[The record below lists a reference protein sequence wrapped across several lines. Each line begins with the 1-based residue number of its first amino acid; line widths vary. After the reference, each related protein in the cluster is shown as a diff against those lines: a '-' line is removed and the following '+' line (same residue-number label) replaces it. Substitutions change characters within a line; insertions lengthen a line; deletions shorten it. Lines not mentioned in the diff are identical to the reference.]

1 MTHFSKLSPC
11 LSFLQGLRLH
21 FTAMLVS
28 LGLFPSFRR
37 TLSSPS
43 VLPSPSRLSLL
54 LFVLLLLLLLF
65 PACESRRGGGGMAGG
80 VATGNIIGP
89 PHYSPPNPVASVP
102 KLAQGLSIAV
112 VLVGNSSEVALAEG
126 LEKEDFLHVPL
137 APKLDL
143 VTMNETDPKSI
154 ITRICALMSRHW
166 LQGVVFGDDTDHEA
180 IAQILDFISA
190 QTHIPI
196 LGIRGGSSMIMA
208 AKSNFQGDCTIAPVV
223 CDIGS
228 NTLYFTLYRH
238 VLSDT
243 LRSGQIRCILHAIF
257 HLYNFLHCVYYVQQV
272 LAELL
277 PLVGC
282 FVLYGLFSA
291 RQDDN
296 SMFFQFG
303 PSIEQQASVMLNIME
318 EYDWY
323 IFSIVTTYYPG
334 YQDFVNRI
342 RSTIENS
349 FVGWELEE
357 VLLLD
362 MSVDDGD
369 SKIQNQLKKLQSP
382 VILLYCTK
390 EEATTIFEVAHSV
403 GLTGYG
409 YTWIVPALVAGDA
422 DNVPNVFPTGL
433 ISVSY
438 DEWDYG
444 LEARVRDAVAIIAM
458 ATSTM
463 MLDRG
468 AHTLLKSGCHGAP
481 EKKGP
486 KGGNPNEV
494 LRYLMNVTFEG
505 RNLSFSEDG
514 YQMHPKLVIILL
526 DKQRQWDR
534 VGKWENGSLTMKYHV
549 WPRFEL
555 YSEERDDDHL
565 SIVTLEE
572 APFVIVEDVDPL
584 SGTCMRNTVP
594 CRKQLKSQNLTGD
607 SGIYI
612 KRCCKG
618 FCIDILKKIAKSV
631 KFTYDLYL
639 VTNGKHGKKINGTWN
654 GMVGEV
660 VLKNAHMAV
669 GSLTINEERSE
680 VIDFSVP
687 FIETGISVMVSRS
700 NGTVSPSAFLEPFS
714 ADVWVMMF
722 VMLLIVSAVAVFV
735 FEYFSPVGYNRCLA
749 DGREP
754 GGPSF
759 TIGKAIWLLWG
770 LVFNNSVPV
779 QNPKGTTSKIMV
791 SVWAFF
797 AVIFLASYTANL
809 AAFMIQEEYVDQV
822 SGLSDKKFQRPNDF
836 SPPFRFGTVPNGST
850 ERNIRNNYKEMHSY
864 MTSFH
869 QKNVDEALHSLK
881 TGKLDAFIY
890 DAAVLNYMAGRDE
903 GCKLVTIGSGYIF
916 ATTGYGI
923 AIQKDAG
930 WKRPV
935 DLAILQLFGDGEMEE
950 LEALWLTG
958 ICHNEKNEVMS
969 SQLDVDNMAGVF
981 YMLGAAMA
989 LSLITFIAE
998 HLFYWQLRFCFMGVC
1013 SGKPGMTFSISRGIY
1028 SCIHGVQIE
1037 ENKSGLNSPSA
1048 TMNMNM
1054 NNTHSNILRLL
1065 RTAKNMTSVPGVNGS
1080 PHSALDFGHRESTVY
1095 DISEHRRSLAG
1106 HSDCKPPPPYLP
1118 EDNMFSDY
1126 VSDVERTFG
1135 NMHLKDSNLYQDH
1148 YLHHHGGTGSGL
1160 ALGMSGPLPNRPR
1173 SLGSASSLEGGM
1185 YDCDSLGGGVAP
1197 IFTTQPRQSLTHRNR
1212 EKFDLIAGHPTQSS
1226 FKSGLPDLYGKFSFK
1241 GGASSS
1247 GFIAGHDRY
1256 CGGGGAGSG
1265 GDDGNIRS
1273 DVSDISTHTVTYGN
1287 LEGNAKRRKQYRDSL
1302 KKRPASAKSRRE
1314 QDEIELGFRRRTHHT
1329 IHHHHH
1335 HHPVTQGHRSA
1346 TPPVE
1351 RKSLRGGNTSYMFRD
1366 KDNLRDFYIDQF
1378 RSKEGASQ
1386 WEHLDLSDTP
1396 GMGGGGGLG
1405 GGGCGGIVSAGGG
1418 GGACTSL
1425 VPVDDFLKG
1434 KSKKTECK
1442 GGVGG
1447 SPGQQG
1453 HACWEKNIGGVGG
1466 LAGGDWECR
1475 NCHSG
1480 GNKPVCMHGG
1490 GGGVG
1495 GSSGGGG
1502 SSGQASSRP
1511 SSATCKRCDSCKK
1524 PGNLYDISED
1534 NHLLLDQIGAKFPLE
1549 GGNGGG
1555 GGGGA
1560 QTQVQRRKFGP
1571 GGRVLR
1577 RQHSYDTFV
1586 DLQKEGAGRMGGSG
1600 GFGGASMLPQPR
1612 SVSLKDKDRYME
1624 GASPYAQ
1631 MFEQYMGGER
1641 ETTFI
1646 SGGDRG
1652 KGGGSSFNLFRGGEG
1667 GLHRRSVGE
1676 RDMRDRDRGMMGG
1689 GMGGT
1694 RGVGTYSLSKSLYP
1708 DKVNQNPFIPT
1719 FGDDQCLLHG
1729 AKSYYIKKQ
1738 QAQPQQQQTQQQQQL
1753 LNNNNRA
1760 DFRGSMGVTSYLPA
1774 SASAG
1779 VLSNVGPRFPKE
1791 LCLGGPLSNHHG
1803 GAAGNNKLLSARDGL
1818 GMGQG
1823 QRPFNGSSNGHV
1835 YEKLSSIESDV

>member
-1 MTHFSKLSPC
+1 MGV
-11 LSFLQGLRLH
+11 GLAMFKGLYLH
-21 FTAMLVS
+21 SSAMLVS
-28 LGLFPSFRR
+28 LY
-37 TLSSPS
+37 LSSSPFS
-43 VLPSPSRLSLL
+43 DRRVLSFVSLASSSKPPLSL
-54 LFVLLLLLLLF
+54 VLLLLALLF
-65 PACESRRGGGGMAGG
+65 LPTCESRRGGGVGTPVGGMSGG
-80 VATGNIIGP
+80 DRSQSIISP
-89 PHYSPPNPVASVP
+89 PHYPPPGANPVAPPLPP
-102 KLAQGLSIAV
+102 KFAQGLSIAV
-112 VLVGNSSEVALAEG
+112 ILVGNSSEVSLSEG

-137 APKLDL
+137 PPKVEL

-154 ITRICALMSRHW
+154 ITRICALMLRNW
-166 LQGVVFGDDTDHEA
+166 LQGVVFGDDTDQEA

-208 AKSNFQGDCTIAPVV
+208 AK
-223 CDIGS
+223 
-228 NTLYFTLYRH
+228 
-238 VLSDT
+238 
-243 LRSGQIRCILHAIF
+243 
-257 HLYNFLHCVYYVQQV
+257 
-272 LAELL
+272 
-277 PLVGC
+277 
-282 FVLYGLFSA
+282 
-291 RQDDN
+291 DDH

-303 PSIEQQASVMLNIME
+303 PSIEQQASVILNIME

-369 SKIQNQLKKLQSP
+369 SKIQNQMKKLQSP

-403 GLTGYG
+403 GLSGYG
-409 YTWIVPALVAGDA
+409 YTWIVPSLVTGDA
-422 DNVPNVFPTGL
+422 DNIPSVFPTGL

-468 AHTLLKSGCHGAP
+468 PHTLLKSGCHGTP
-481 EKKGP
+481 DKKGS
-486 KGGNPNEV
+486 KSGNPNEV

-514 YQMHPKLVIILL
+514 FQMHPKLVIILL
-526 DKQRQWDR
+526 NKERQYDR
-534 VGKWENGSLTMKYHV
+534 VGKWENGSLSMKYHV
-549 WPRFEL
+549 WPRNA
-555 YSEERDDDHL
+555 EEREDDHL

-594 CRKQLKSQNLTGD
+594 CRKQLKIINQTVD

-722 VMLLIVSAVAVFV
+722 VMLLIVSAVAVFI

-759 TIGKAIWLLWG
+759 TIGKAVWLLWG

-822 SGLSDKKFQRPNDF
+822 TGLSDKKFQHPNDF

-869 QKNVDEALHSLK
+869 QKNVNEALHSLK
-881 TGKLDAFIY
+881 NGKLDAFIY

-923 AIQKDAG
+923 AIQKDSG
-930 WKRPV
+930 WKRAV

-950 LEALWLTG
+950 FEALWLTG

-1013 SGKPGMTFSISRGIY
+1013 TGKPGITFSISRGIY

-1037 ENKSGLNSPSA
+1037 ENKSALNSPSA

-1080 PHSALDFGHRESTVY
+1080 PLSALDYSHRESAVY

-1106 HSDCKPPPPYLP
+1106 HSDCKPPPYLP

-1126 VSDVERTFG
+1126 VSEVERTFG
-1135 NMHLKDSNLYQDH
+1135 NLHLKDNNLYQDH
-1148 YLHHHGGTGSGL
+1148 YLHHHGGTGSEL

-1173 SLGSASSLEGGM
+1173 SLGSASSLEGG

-1247 GFIAGHDRY
+1247 GFIPGHDRY
-1256 CGGGGAGSG
+1256 CGGGGVGSG

-1287 LEGNAKRRKQYRDSL
+1287 LEGHGKRRKQYRDSL

-1314 QDEIELGFRRRTHHT
+1314 QDEIELGFRRRPHHT

-1335 HHPVTQGHRSA
+1335 HHPATQAHRSA

-1351 RKSLRGGNTSYMFRD
+1351 RKS
-1366 KDNLRDFYIDQF
+1366 Q
-1378 RSKEGASQ
+1378 RS
-1386 WEHLDLSDTP
+1386 
-1396 GMGGGGGLG
+1396 
-1405 GGGCGGIVSAGGG
+1405 
-1418 GGACTSL
+1418 
-1425 VPVDDFLKG
+1425 
-1434 KSKKTECK
+1434 
-1442 GGVGG
+1442 
-1447 SPGQQG
+1447 
-1453 HACWEKNIGGVGG
+1453 
-1466 LAGGDWECR
+1466 
-1475 NCHSG
+1475 
-1480 GNKPVCMHGG
+1480 
-1490 GGGVG
+1490 
-1495 GSSGGGG
+1495 
-1502 SSGQASSRP
+1502 
-1511 SSATCKRCDSCKK
+1511 
-1524 PGNLYDISED
+1524 
-1534 NHLLLDQIGAKFPLE
+1534 
-1549 GGNGGG
+1549 
-1555 GGGGA
+1555 
-1560 QTQVQRRKFGP
+1560 
-1571 GGRVLR
+1571 
-1577 RQHSYDTFV
+1577 
-1586 DLQKEGAGRMGGSG
+1586 
-1600 GFGGASMLPQPR
+1600 
-1612 SVSLKDKDRYME
+1612 
-1624 GASPYAQ
+1624 
-1631 MFEQYMGGER
+1631 
-1641 ETTFI
+1641 
-1646 SGGDRG
+1646 
-1652 KGGGSSFNLFRGGEG
+1652 
-1667 GLHRRSVGE
+1667 
-1676 RDMRDRDRGMMGG
+1676 
-1689 GMGGT
+1689 
-1694 RGVGTYSLSKSLYP
+1694 

-1729 AKSYYIKKQ
+1729 AKSYYVKKQ
-1738 QAQPQQQQTQQQQQL
+1738 QAQPQQQQQPTPQQQQL
-1753 LNNNNRA
+1753 LNNSRA
-1760 DFRGSMGVTSYLPA
+1760 DFRGSMGVTSYLPV
-1774 SASAG
+1774 SATSG
-1779 VLSNVGPRFPKE
+1779 VLSNVAPRFPKE
-1791 LCLGGPLSNHHG
+1791 LCLGGPLGNHHIG
-1803 GAAGNNKLLSARDGL
+1803 GPSNNKLLSARDGL

>member
-1 MTHFSKLSPC
+1 MPVCGCRSPSPPAGASSIPSAPQEKEKPTSQPRHPPPPVSLHRPTSASLC
-11 LSFLQGLRLH
+11 LS
-21 FTAMLVS
+21 
-28 LGLFPSFRR
+28 
-37 TLSSPS
+37 
-43 VLPSPSRLSLL
+43 
-54 LFVLLLLLLLF
+54 LLLLLLCLLHLP
-65 PACESRRGGGGMAGG
+65 PACHSRRDKGGGGGG
-80 VATGNIIGP
+80 HYIPIPQPP
-89 PHYSPPNPVASVP
+89 PHHLALPNM
-102 KLAQGLSIAV
+102 LRGLSIAV
-112 VLVGNSSEVALAEG
+112 VLVGNSSEVALAG
-126 LEKEDFLHVPL
+126 AREKDDFLHM
-137 APKLDL
+137 APNVEVL
-143 VTMNETDPKSI
+143 TMNETDPKSI
-154 ITRICALMSRHW
+154 IKSICDLMTEHW
-166 LQGVVFGDDTDHEA
+166 LQGVVFGDDTDQEA

-196 LGIRGGSSMIMA
+196 LGVRGGSSMIMA
-208 AKSNFQGDCTIAPVV
+208 AK
-223 CDIGS
+223 
-228 NTLYFTLYRH
+228 
-238 VLSDT
+238 
-243 LRSGQIRCILHAIF
+243 
-257 HLYNFLHCVYYVQQV
+257 
-272 LAELL
+272 
-277 PLVGC
+277 
-282 FVLYGLFSA
+282 
-291 RQDDN
+291 DDN

-334 YQDFVNRI
+334 YQDFVTKI

-382 VILLYCTK
+382 VILLYSTK
-390 EEATTIFEVAHSV
+390 EEANLIFEVAHSV
-403 GLTGYG
+403 GITGYG
-409 YTWIVPALVAGDA
+409 YTWIVPSLVAGDA
-422 DNVPNVFPTGL
+422 DVVPAEFPTGL

-444 LEARVRDAVAIIAM
+444 LEARVRDGVAVIAM

-463 MLDRG
+463 MMDRG
-468 AHTLLKSGCHGAP
+468 PHTLLKSECHGAP
-481 EKKGP
+481 DKKTP
-486 KGGNPNEV
+486 ISGNPNEV

-526 DKQRQWDR
+526 NKERQWDR
-534 VGKWENGSLTMKYHV
+534 VGKWENGSLSMKYHV
-549 WPRFEL
+549 WPRYEL
-555 YSEERDDDHL
+555 YGGAATREDDHL

-594 CRKQLKSQNLTGD
+594 CRKQLKTVNQTKD

-722 VMLLIVSAVAVFV
+722 VMLLLVSAVAVFI

-754 GGPSF
+754 HGPSF

-850 ERNIRNNYKEMHSY
+850 ERNIRNNYPEMHSY
-864 MTSFH
+864 MVKFH
-869 QKNVDEALHSLK
+869 QRNVNEALQSLK

-923 AIQKDAG
+923 AIQKESL
-930 WKRPV
+930 WKRHV

-958 ICHNEKNEVMS
+958 ICHHEKNEVMS

-989 LSLITFIAE
+989 LSLITFICE
-998 HLFYWQLRFCFMGVC
+998 HWFYWQLRFCFMGVC
-1013 SGKPGMTFSISRGIY
+1013 SGQPGFVFSISRGIY

-1037 ENKSGLNSPSA
+1037 EKSSSALNSPSA
-1048 TMNMNM
+1048 TM

-1065 RTAKNMTSVPGVNGS
+1065 RTAKNMASLSGVNGS
-1080 PHSALDFGHRESTVY
+1080 PHSALDFIRRESSVY

-1106 HSDCKPPPPYLP
+1106 HSDCKAPYMP

-1126 VSDVERTFG
+1126 ISEVERTFG
-1135 NMHLKDSNLYQDH
+1135 NLHLKDSNLYQDH
-1148 YLHHHGGTGSGL
+1148 YLHHHTGS
-1160 ALGMSGPLPNRPR
+1160 ALGLSGPPPNRPH

-1185 YDCDSLGGGVAP
+1185 FDCDSLGGGVAP
-1197 IFTTQPRQSLTHRNR
+1197 IFTTQPRSALTHRNMS
-1212 EKFDLIAGHPTQSS
+1212 KFDLLSGQTPPPSQG
-1226 FKSGLPDLYGKFSFK
+1226 FKGGLPDLYGKFSFK

-1247 GFIAGHDRY
+1247 SYIPGHSY
-1256 CGGGGAGSG
+1256 CGGR
-1265 GDDGNIRS
+1265 GDDEGNIRS

-1287 LEGNAKRRKQYRDSL
+1287 LEGNAKKRKQYRDSL

-1314 QDEIELGFRRRTHHT
+1314 LDEIELGYRRKPYH
-1329 IHHHHH
+1329 ISHHHYH
-1335 HHPVTQGHRSA
+1335 GHRSA
-1346 TPPVE
+1346 SPPLLPTE
-1351 RKSLRGGNTSYMFRD
+1351 RGNNGGNSYLFRD
-1366 KDNLRDFYIDQF
+1366 KESVRDFYLDQF
-1378 RSKEGASQ
+1378 RPKEGVPQ
-1386 WEHLDLSDTP
+1386 WEHVDLTDGP
-1396 GMGGGGGLG
+1396 GGRDGGVGGGT
-1405 GGGCGGIVSAGGG
+1405 
-1418 GGACTSL
+1418 CTSL
-1425 VPVDDFLKG
+1425 VPVDDFLKSKPKKQDS
-1434 KSKKTECK
+1434 KS
-1442 GGVGG
+1442 GGGT
-1447 SPGQQG
+1447 
-1453 HACWEKNIGGVGG
+1453 G

-1475 NCHSG
+1475 NCRS
-1480 GNKPVCMHGG
+1480 GG
-1490 GGGVG
+1490 GGGG
-1495 GSSGGGG
+1495 NICGSSGGGN
-1502 SSGQASSRP
+1502 SRP
-1511 SSATCKRCDSCKK
+1511 SSATCMRCEGCKK
-1524 PGNLYDISED
+1524 TGNLYDISED
-1534 NHLLLDQIGAKFPLE
+1534 NNHLLEQM
-1549 GGNGGG
+1549 GGGQGGG
-1555 GGGGA
+1555 GGGMGA
-1560 QTQVQRRKFGP
+1560 GPQSQSQAQQRRKAAGFGKP
-1571 GGRVLR
+1571 LR
-1577 RQHSYDTFV
+1577 RQHSYDAFV
-1586 DLQKEGAGRMGGSG
+1586 DLQKEESGGMGSLMGGIGGGGGMGGAGMGG
-1600 GFGGASMLPQPR
+1600 MLPPPR
-1612 SVSLKDKDRYME
+1612 SVSLKEKERYME
-1624 GASPYAQ
+1624 GASPFAHI
-1631 MFEQYMGGER
+1631 FERHGGSER
-1641 ETTFI
+1641 ERERDRDPLFY
-1646 SGGDRG
+1646 GGDSQ
-1652 KGGGSSFNLFRGGEG
+1652 KGAGSPFSLFRGGEG
-1667 GLHRRSVGE
+1667 LHRRSIGE
-1676 RDMRDRDRGMMGG
+1676 RDMRDRDRSLMEGG
-1689 GMGGT
+1689 GGAGF
-1694 RGVGTYSLSKSLYP
+1694 SLSKSLYP
-1708 DKVNQNPFIPT
+1708 DRVNQNPFIPT
-1719 FGDDQCLLHG
+1719 FGDDQCLMHG
-1729 AKSYYIKKQ
+1729 AKQYYMKK
-1738 QAQPQQQQTQQQQQL
+1738 QQQQQQ
-1753 LNNNNRA
+1753 
-1760 DFRGSMGVTSYLPA
+1760 VE
-1774 SASAG
+1774 
-1779 VLSNVGPRFPKE
+1779 LS
-1791 LCLGGPLSNHHG
+1791 LGGMNHHG
-1803 GAAGNNKLLSARDGL
+1803 SML
-1818 GMGQG
+1818 GVGPP
-1823 QRPFNGSSNGHV
+1823 RPFNGSNGHV

>member
-1 MTHFSKLSPC
+1 MFK
-11 LSFLQGLRLH
+11 GRNLH
-21 FTAMLVS
+21 YSAMLVS
-28 LGLFPSFRR
+28 L
-37 TLSSPS
+37 
-43 VLPSPSRLSLL
+43 LPSPSCLQDKCLLSSSCPHHSSVRPRKQSTHHPNPWPRLLLPFLVISLL
-54 LFVLLLLLLLF
+54 LQPVCGARRAGG
-65 PACESRRGGGGMAGG
+65 PGTGSGSSPGGQGGPRGGNTQRG
-80 VATGNIIGP
+80 VVIP
-89 PHYSPPNPVASVP
+89 PQYSPGPQVLPPINP
-102 KLAQGLSIAV
+102 KLISSLSIAV
-112 VLVGNSSEVALAEG
+112 ILVGNSSELALGAG
-126 LEKEDFLHVPL
+126 LEKEDFLHIPYP
-137 APKLDL
+137 PKVEV

-154 ITRICALMSRHW
+154 IRQICAQMTRNS
-166 LQGVVFGDDTDHEA
+166 LQGVVFGDDTDQEA

-196 LGIRGGSSMIMA
+196 LGIRGGSSMVMA
-208 AKSNFQGDCTIAPVV
+208 AK
-223 CDIGS
+223 
-228 NTLYFTLYRH
+228 
-238 VLSDT
+238 
-243 LRSGQIRCILHAIF
+243 
-257 HLYNFLHCVYYVQQV
+257 
-272 LAELL
+272 
-277 PLVGC
+277 
-282 FVLYGLFSA
+282 
-291 RQDDN
+291 DDN

-334 YQDFVNRI
+334 YQDFVNKV

-409 YTWIVPALVAGDA
+409 FTWIIPSLVAGDA
-422 DNVPNVFPTGL
+422 DHVPAVFPTGL

-438 DEWDYG
+438 DEWDYNI
-444 LEARVRDAVAIIAM
+444 EARVRDAVAVIAT

-463 MLDRG
+463 ILDRG
-468 AHTLLKSGCHGAP
+468 PHTLLKSSCLGTLD
-481 EKKGP
+481 KKSTSTGHS
-486 KGGNPNEV
+486 KEI
-494 LRYLMNVTFEG
+494 LRYIMNVTFEG
-505 RNLSFSEDG
+505 RNLSFSDEG
-514 YQMHPKLVIILL
+514 HQIFPKLVIILL
-526 DKQRQWDR
+526 DKDRQWDR
-534 VGKWENGSLTMKYHV
+534 VGKWEKGSLAMKYHV

-555 YSEERDDDHL
+555 FTTAEDHEDHL

-594 CRKQLKSQNLTGD
+594 CRKQLKLINQTGN

-618 FCIDILKKIAKSV
+618 FCIDILKKIAKTV

-639 VTNGKHGKKINGTWN
+639 VTNGKHGKKVNGTWN

-822 SGLSDKKFQRPNDF
+822 SGLSDKKFQKPNEF

-850 ERNIRNNYKEMHSY
+850 ERNIRNNYRDMHAY

-869 QKNVDEALHSLK
+869 QKNVDEALYSLK

-903 GCKLVTIGSGYIF
+903 GCKLVTIGSGKVF
-916 ATTGYGI
+916 ASTGYGI
-923 AIQKDAG
+923 AIQKDSG
-930 WKRPV
+930 WKRAV
-935 DLAILQLFGDGEMEE
+935 DLAILMLFGDGEMEE

-981 YMLGAAMA
+981 YMLGAAMV
-989 LSLITFIAE
+989 LSFITFICE

-1013 SGKPGMTFSISRGIY
+1013 SGKPGVTFSISRGIY

-1037 ENKSGLNSPSA
+1037 ENKSTIDSPSSSIKK
-1048 TMNMNM
+1048 NM

-1065 RTAKNMTSVPGVNGS
+1065 RTAKDMTAVPGINGS
-1080 PHSALDFGHRESTVY
+1080 PHAALEYNHGGRESAIY
-1095 DISEHRRSLAG
+1095 DIQEHRRSLVG
-1106 HSDCKPPPPYLP
+1106 HPADCKSAPPYLQ
-1118 EDNMFSDY
+1118 EDNMFTDY
-1126 VSDVERTFG
+1126 ISEVERTFG
-1135 NMHLKDSNLYQDH
+1135 NLPLKDNNLYQDP
-1148 YLHHHGGTGSGL
+1148 YRHHHPVS
-1160 ALGMSGPLPNRPR
+1160 ALGMSGPPPNRPR

-1185 YDCDSLGGGVAP
+1185 FDCESLGGGVAP
-1197 IFTTQPRQSLTHRNR
+1197 IFTTQPRPSMTHRNTN
-1212 EKFDLIAGHPTQSS
+1212 KFDLIAGHPPADSNQVG
-1226 FKSGLPDLYGKFSFK
+1226 FKGSNVYGRFSFK
-1241 GGASSS
+1241 GGASST
-1247 GFIAGHDRY
+1247 GLIGGHERY
-1256 CGGGGAGSG
+1256 CGGGGGGGGSG

-1287 LEGNAKRRKQYRDSL
+1287 LEGNAKRHKQYRDSL
-1302 KKRPASAKSRRE
+1302 KKRPASAKCRRE
-1314 QDEIELGFRRRTHHT
+1314 QDEIELSGFRRRPHHHT
-1329 IHHHHH
+1329 VHHHFPHG
-1335 HHPVTQGHRSA
+1335 PLAHRTIS
-1346 TPPVE
+1346 PPLE
-1351 RKSLRGGNTSYMFRD
+1351 RKRGGGNSSPYLFRKD
-1366 KDNLRDFYIDQF
+1366 KENLREFYADQF
-1378 RSKEGASQ
+1378 RSQEGK
-1386 WEHLDLSDTP
+1386 WEQEGGS
-1396 GMGGGGGLG
+1396 GGSGVGVGSGGGICRSLVPVEDFLKGKVKKQESKGGLGSVSAGQQAHTCWEKAVSGLG
-1405 GGGCGGIVSAGGG
+1405 GGGI
-1418 GGACTSL
+1418 
-1425 VPVDDFLKG
+1425 
-1434 KSKKTECK
+1434 
-1442 GGVGG
+1442 
-1447 SPGQQG
+1447 
-1453 HACWEKNIGGVGG
+1453 
-1466 LAGGDWECR
+1466 AGGDWECR
-1475 NCHSG
+1475 NCHS
-1480 GNKPVCMHGG
+1480 VCHHGG
-1490 GGGVG
+1490 GLGGSCPASGVG
-1495 GSSGGGG
+1495 GTG
-1502 SSGQASSRP
+1502 SRP
-1511 SSATCKRCDSCKK
+1511 SSASCKRCDSCKIQ
-1524 PGNLYDISED
+1524 PSNLYNISED
-1534 NHLLLDQIGAKFPLE
+1534 NNMVFS
-1549 GGNGGG
+1549 GGKNNLGGG
-1555 GGGGA
+1555 QP
-1560 QTQVQRRKFGP
+1560 QTQAQRRKLGP

-1586 DLQKEGAGRMGGSG
+1586 DLQREGSGRMGGVGGGSG
-1600 GFGGASMLPQPR
+1600 GQFGQPR

-1624 GASPYAQ
+1624 GPSPYAH
-1631 MFEQYMGGER
+1631 MFERYSGER
-1641 ETTFI
+1641 ESPVFGGI
-1646 SGGDRG
+1646 GGDRA
-1652 KGGGSSFNLFRGGEG
+1652 KGGSSFSLFRGGEG

-1676 RDMRDRDRGMMGG
+1676 RDLRDRDRAMMGG
-1689 GMGGT
+1689 SGGGDS
-1694 RGVGTYSLSKSLYP
+1694 RGTGTYSLSKSLYP

-1729 AKSYYIKKQ
+1729 AKPYYIKKPQ
-1738 QAQPQQQQTQQQQQL
+1738 TPQQQQQQQL
-1753 LNNNNRA
+1753 LNNNRGGG
-1760 DFRGSMGVTSYLPA
+1760 DFRGSMGAASYLPA
-1774 SASAG
+1774 SATAG
-1779 VLSNVGPRFPKE
+1779 VMSNVAPRFPKD
-1791 LCLGGPLSNHHG
+1791 LCLSGMGNHL
-1803 GAAGNNKLLSARDGL
+1803 GANKLMPGGRDTLGL
-1818 GMGQG
+1818 G
-1823 QRPFNGSSNGHV
+1823 QRPFNGASNGHV

>member
-1 MTHFSKLSPC
+1 MPVLRSRDEIWAGNV
-11 LSFLQGLRLH
+11 QGIAFTLLH
-21 FTAMLVS
+21 H
-28 LGLFPSFRR
+28 
-37 TLSSPS
+37 
-43 VLPSPSRLSLL
+43 
-54 LFVLLLLLLLF
+54 
-65 PACESRRGGGGMAGG
+65 AC
-80 VATGNIIGP
+80 
-89 PHYSPPNPVASVP
+89 
-102 KLAQGLSIAV
+102 LSIAV
-112 VLVGNSSEVALAEG
+112 ILVGNSSEVSLVEG
-126 LEKEDFLHVPL
+126 REKEDFLYMPL
-137 APKLDL
+137 PPNVEL

-154 ITRICALMSRHW
+154 ITRICDLMTKHW
-166 LQGVVFGDDTDHEA
+166 LQGVVFGDDTDQEA

-208 AKSNFQGDCTIAPVV
+208 AK
-223 CDIGS
+223 
-228 NTLYFTLYRH
+228 
-238 VLSDT
+238 
-243 LRSGQIRCILHAIF
+243 
-257 HLYNFLHCVYYVQQV
+257 
-272 LAELL
+272 
-277 PLVGC
+277 
-282 FVLYGLFSA
+282 
-291 RQDDN
+291 DDH

-334 YQDFVNRI
+334 YQDFVNKI

-382 VILLYCTK
+382 VMMLYCTK
-390 EEATTIFEVAHSV
+390 EEATTIFQVAHSV

-409 YTWIVPALVAGDA
+409 YTWIVPSLAAGDA
-422 DNVPNVFPTGL
+422 DNVPAEFPTGL

-444 LEARVRDAVAIIAM
+444 LEARVRDAVAVIAM

-468 AHTLLKSGCHGAP
+468 PHTLLKSECHGAP
-481 EKKGP
+481 DKKGP
-486 KGGNPNEV
+486 SAGNPNEV

-526 DKQRQWDR
+526 DKERQWDR
-534 VGKWENGSLTMKYHV
+534 VGKWENGSLSMKYHV

-555 YSEERDDDHL
+555 YSDTENREDDHL

-594 CRKQLKSQNLTGD
+594 CRKQLKNLNQTGD
-607 SGIYI
+607 GGIYI

-864 MTSFH
+864 MVKFH
-869 QKNVDEALHSLK
+869 QKNVNEALQSLK

-903 GCKLVTIGSGYIF
+903 GCKLVTIGSGKVF
-916 ATTGYGI
+916 ASTGYGI
-923 AIQKDAG
+923 AIQKDSG
-930 WKRPV
+930 WKRQV

-989 LSLITFIAE
+989 LSLITFICE

-1013 SGKPGMTFSISRGIY
+1013 SGKPGMTYSISRGIY

-1037 ENKSGLNSPSA
+1037 EAKSPLNSPSA
-1048 TMNMNM
+1048 TM

-1065 RTAKNMTSVPGVNGS
+1065 RTAKNMTSLSGVNGS
-1080 PHSALDFGHRESTVY
+1080 PHSALDFIHRESSVY

-1106 HSDCKPPPPYLP
+1106 HSDCKPPYLP

-1126 VSDVERTFG
+1126 ISEVERTFG
-1135 NMHLKDSNLYQDH
+1135 NLHLKDSNLYQDH
-1148 YLHHHGGTGSGL
+1148 YLHHHPS
-1160 ALGMSGPLPNRPR
+1160 SGPSLGLSLSGPTTNRPH

-1197 IFTTQPRQSLTHRNR
+1197 IFTTQPRASLTHRNNN
-1212 EKFDLIAGHPTQSS
+1212 KFDLIAGQSPAPGPG
-1226 FKSGLPDLYGKFSFK
+1226 FKQGLTDLYGKFSFK

-1247 GFIAGHDRY
+1247 GFIGHDRY
-1256 CGGGGAGSG
+1256 CGGVGGGI
-1265 GDDGNIRS
+1265 DDGNM
-1273 DVSDISTHTVTYGN
+1273 SDISTHTVTYGN
-1287 LEGNAKRRKQYRDSL
+1287 LEGNAKKRKQYRDSL

-1314 QDEIELGFRRRTHHT
+1314 LDEIELGYRRRPHHSA
-1329 IHHHHH
+1329 HHHYH
-1335 HHPVTQGHRSA
+1335 
-1346 TPPVE
+1346 
-1351 RKSLRGGNTSYMFRD
+1351 
-1366 KDNLRDFYIDQF
+1366 
-1378 RSKEGASQ
+1378 GA
-1386 WEHLDLSDTP
+1386 
-1396 GMGGGGGLG
+1396 
-1405 GGGCGGIVSAGGG
+1405 
-1418 GGACTSL
+1418 
-1425 VPVDDFLKG
+1425 
-1434 KSKKTECK
+1434 
-1442 GGVGG
+1442 
-1447 SPGQQG
+1447 
-1453 HACWEKNIGGVGG
+1453 
-1466 LAGGDWECR
+1466 
-1475 NCHSG
+1475 HS
-1480 GNKPVCMHGG
+1480 
-1490 GGGVG
+1490 
-1495 GSSGGGG
+1495 
-1502 SSGQASSRP
+1502 
-1511 SSATCKRCDSCKK
+1511 
-1524 PGNLYDISED
+1524 
-1534 NHLLLDQIGAKFPLE
+1534 
-1549 GGNGGG
+1549 
-1555 GGGGA
+1555 
-1560 QTQVQRRKFGP
+1560 
-1571 GGRVLR
+1571 
-1577 RQHSYDTFV
+1577 
-1586 DLQKEGAGRMGGSG
+1586 
-1600 GFGGASMLPQPR
+1600 
-1612 SVSLKDKDRYME
+1612 
-1624 GASPYAQ
+1624 
-1631 MFEQYMGGER
+1631 
-1641 ETTFI
+1641 
-1646 SGGDRG
+1646 
-1652 KGGGSSFNLFRGGEG
+1652 
-1667 GLHRRSVGE
+1667 RRSTSPPLLPLAS
-1676 RDMRDRDRGMMGG
+1676 DRKPQRG
-1689 GMGGT
+1689 
-1694 RGVGTYSLSKSLYP
+1694 RGWG
-1708 DKVNQNPFIPT
+1708 
-1719 FGDDQCLLHG
+1719 
-1729 AKSYYIKKQ
+1729 
-1738 QAQPQQQQTQQQQQL
+1738 
-1753 LNNNNRA
+1753 RA
-1760 DFRGSMGVTSYLPA
+1760 VP
-1774 SASAG
+1774 
-1779 VLSNVGPRFPKE
+1779 
-1791 LCLGGPLSNHHG
+1791 
-1803 GAAGNNKLLSARDGL
+1803 
-1818 GMGQG
+1818 
-1823 QRPFNGSSNGHV
+1823 
-1835 YEKLSSIESDV
+1835 

>member
-1 MTHFSKLSPC
+1 QISNSGWTVLY
-11 LSFLQGLRLH
+11 
-21 FTAMLVS
+21 FTS
-28 LGLFPSFRR
+28 L
-37 TLSSPS
+37 
-43 VLPSPSRLSLL
+43 
-54 LFVLLLLLLLF
+54 
-65 PACESRRGGGGMAGG
+65 
-80 VATGNIIGP
+80 
-89 PHYSPPNPVASVP
+89 PPNAP
-102 KLAQGLSIAV
+102 KLISSLSIAV
-112 VLVGNSSEVALAEG
+112 ILVGNSSEVTLGAG
-126 LEKEDFLHVPL
+126 LEKEDFLHIPYP
-137 APKLDL
+137 PKVEV

-154 ITRICALMSRHW
+154 INRICAQMMRNS
-166 LQGVVFGDDTDHEA
+166 LQGVVFGDDTDQEA

-196 LGIRGGSSMIMA
+196 LGIRGGSSMVMA
-208 AKSNFQGDCTIAPVV
+208 AK
-223 CDIGS
+223 
-228 NTLYFTLYRH
+228 
-238 VLSDT
+238 
-243 LRSGQIRCILHAIF
+243 
-257 HLYNFLHCVYYVQQV
+257 
-272 LAELL
+272 
-277 PLVGC
+277 
-282 FVLYGLFSA
+282 
-291 RQDDN
+291 DDH

-334 YQDFVNRI
+334 YQDFINKV

-357 VLLLD
+357 VIILD

-369 SKIQNQLKKLQSP
+369 SKIQNQMKKLQSP

-409 YTWIVPALVAGDA
+409 YTWIVPSLVAGDA
-422 DNVPNVFPTGL
+422 DHVPSVFPIGL

-438 DEWDYG
+438 DEWDYNI
-444 LEARVRDAVAIIAM
+444 EARVRDAVAVIAT

-468 AHTLLKSGCHGAP
+468 KQTLQKSSFNHIIFVFP
-481 EKKGP
+481 LQTLHKY
-486 KGGNPNEV
+486 V
-494 LRYLMNVTFEG
+494 MNVTFEG
-505 RNLSFSEDG
+505 RNLSFSEKG
-514 YQMHPKLVIILL
+514 HQMFPKLVIILL
-526 DKQRQWDR
+526 DKDRQWDR
-534 VGKWENGSLTMKYHV
+534 VGKWERGSLTMRYHV

-555 YSEERDDDHL
+555 YSDVEEREDHL

-594 CRKQLKSQNLTGD
+594 CRKQLKLSNHTGD

-618 FCIDILKKIAKSV
+618 FCIDILKKIAKTV

-639 VTNGKHGKKINGTWN
+639 VTNGKHGKKVNGTWN

-660 VLKNAHMAV
+660 VAKNAHMAV

-822 SGLSDKKFQRPNDF
+822 SGLSDKKFQKPNEF

-850 ERNIRNNYKEMHSY
+850 ERNIRNNYRDMHAY

-903 GCKLVTIGSGYIF
+903 GCKLVTIGSGKVF
-916 ATTGYGI
+916 ASTGYGI
-923 AIQKDAG
+923 AIQKDSG
-930 WKRPV
+930 WKRAV
-935 DLAILQLFGDGEMEE
+935 DLAILMLFGDGDMEE
-950 LEALWLTG
+950 FEALWLTG

-981 YMLGAAMA
+981 YMLGAAMV
-989 LSLITFIAE
+989 LSLITFICE

-1013 SGKPGMTFSISRGIY
+1013 SGKPGVTFSISRGIY

-1037 ENKSGLNSPSA
+1037 ENKSTIDSPSS
-1048 TMNMNM
+1048 TIKKNM

-1065 RTAKNMTSVPGVNGS
+1065 RTAKDMTAVPGVNGS
-1080 PHSALDFGHRESTVY
+1080 PHAALEYSHSSREAAIY
-1095 DISEHRRSLAG
+1095 DIQKHRHSLVG
-1106 HSDCKPPPPYLP
+1106 HPADCKSAPPYLP
-1118 EDNMFSDY
+1118 EDPMFSDY
-1126 VSDVERTFG
+1126 ISEVERTFG
-1135 NMHLKDSNLYQDH
+1135 NLPLKDSNLYQDH
-1148 YLHHHGGTGSGL
+1148 YRHHHPAS
-1160 ALGMSGPLPNRPR
+1160 ALGMSGPPPNRPR

-1185 YDCDSLGGGVAP
+1185 FDADSLGGGVAP
-1197 IFTTQPRQSLTHRNR
+1197 IFTTQPRPSMTHRNTS
-1212 EKFDLIAGHPTQSS
+1212 KFDLIAGHTAADTNQGG
-1226 FKSGLPDLYGKFSFK
+1226 FKGSNVYGRFSFK
-1241 GGASSS
+1241 GGASST
-1247 GFIAGHDRY
+1247 GLIGGHDRY
-1256 CGGGGAGSG
+1256 CGGGGGGSG

-1287 LEGNAKRRKQYRDSL
+1287 LEGSTKRRKQYRDSL
-1302 KKRPASAKSRRE
+1302 KKRPASAKVRRE
-1314 QDEIELGFRRRTHHT
+1314 QDEIELNAFRKRPHHHT
-1329 IHHHHH
+1329 VHHHFPHGPLAH
-1335 HHPVTQGHRSA
+1335 RPVS
-1346 TPPVE
+1346 PPLE
-1351 RKSLRGGNTSYMFRD
+1351 RKRGGGTGNSSPYIFRKD
-1366 KDNLRDFYIDQF
+1366 KDNLRDFYADQF
-1378 RSKEGASQ
+1378 RSKEGKAK
-1386 WEHLDLSDTP
+1386 WEQE
-1396 GMGGGGGLG
+1396 GGSGGSG
-1405 GGGCGGIVSAGGG
+1405 AGGG
-1418 GGACTSL
+1418 SGGGICKSL
-1425 VPVDDFLKG
+1425 VPVEDFLKG
-1434 KSKKTECK
+1434 KGKKTECK
-1442 GGVGG
+1442 GGIGG
-1447 SPGQQG
+1447 MSAGQQA
-1453 HACWEKNIGGVGG
+1453 HTCWEKGVSGLGGGG
-1466 LAGGDWECR
+1466 IAGGDWECR
-1475 NCHSG
+1475 NCHT
-1480 GNKPVCMHGG
+1480 VCHH
-1490 GGGVG
+1490 
-1495 GSSGGGG
+1495 SGGGG
-1502 SSGQASSRP
+1502 STCSASGVGGSGSRP
-1511 SSATCKRCDSCKK
+1511 SSATLCKRCDSCKIQ
-1524 PGNLYDISED
+1524 PSNLYNISED
-1534 NHLLLDQIGAKFPLE
+1534 NNMIFSGVKSSIGPS
-1549 GGNGGG
+1549 
-1555 GGGGA
+1555 
-1560 QTQVQRRKFGP
+1560 QTQTQTQRRKLGP
-1571 GGRVLR
+1571 GGKVLR

-1586 DLQKEGAGRMGGSG
+1586 DLQREGAGRMGG
-1600 GFGGASMLPQPR
+1600 PR
-1612 SVSLKDKDRYME
+1612 SVSLKEKDRE
-1624 GASPYAQ
+1624 
-1631 MFEQYMGGER
+1631 
-1641 ETTFI
+1641 
-1646 SGGDRG
+1646 GGDR
-1652 KGGGSSFNLFRGGEG
+1652 
-1667 GLHRRSVGE
+1667 
-1676 RDMRDRDRGMMGG
+1676 DRNMMGG
-1689 GMGGT
+1689 GGCGGGGGN
-1694 RGVGTYSLSKSLYP
+1694 RGAGTYSLSKSLYP

-1729 AKSYYIKKQ
+1729 AKPYYIKK
-1738 QAQPQQQQTQQQQQL
+1738 PQTQQQQL
-1753 LNNNNRA
+1753 LNNSRGGG
-1760 DFRGSMGVTSYLPA
+1760 DFRGSMGATSYLPA
-1774 SASAG
+1774 SATAG
-1779 VLSNVGPRFPKE
+1779 VMSNVATRYPKE
-1791 LCLGGPLSNHHG
+1791 LCLGGVGGPMGNHHG
-1803 GAAGNNKLLSARDGL
+1803 ANKLLPGGRDTLGL
-1818 GMGQG
+1818 GQG
-1823 QRPFNGSSNGHV
+1823 QRPFNGANGHV

>member
-1 MTHFSKLSPC
+1 MGV
-11 LSFLQGLRLH
+11 GLAMFKGLYLH
-21 FTAMLVS
+21 SSAMLVS
-28 LGLFPSFRR
+28 LH
-37 TLSSPS
+37 LSSSPFS
-43 VLPSPSRLSLL
+43 DRRVLSFVSLASSSKPPLSLSLL
-54 LFVLLLLLLLF
+54 LLSLF
-65 PACESRRGGGGMAGG
+65 FFPTCESRRGGGIGTPIGGMSGG
-80 VATGNIIGP
+80 ERGQSIISP
-89 PHYSPPNPVASVP
+89 PHYPPPGVNPVGPPLPP
-102 KLAQGLSIAV
+102 KFAQGLSIAV
-112 VLVGNSSEVALAEG
+112 ILVGNSSEVSLSEG

-137 APKLDL
+137 PPKVEL

-154 ITRICALMSRHW
+154 INRICALMSRNW
-166 LQGVVFGDDTDHEA
+166 LQGVVFGDDTDQEA

-208 AKSNFQGDCTIAPVV
+208 AK
-223 CDIGS
+223 
-228 NTLYFTLYRH
+228 
-238 VLSDT
+238 
-243 LRSGQIRCILHAIF
+243 
-257 HLYNFLHCVYYVQQV
+257 
-272 LAELL
+272 
-277 PLVGC
+277 
-282 FVLYGLFSA
+282 
-291 RQDDN
+291 DDH

-342 RSTIENS
+342 RSTVENS

-369 SKIQNQLKKLQSP
+369 SKIQNQMKKLQSP

-390 EEATTIFEVAHSV
+390 EEAMTIFEVAHSV

-409 YTWIVPALVAGDA
+409 YTWIVPSLVTGDA
-422 DNVPNVFPTGL
+422 DNVPSVFPTGL

-468 AHTLLKSGCHGAP
+468 PHTLLKSGCHGAP
-481 EKKGP
+481 DKKGS
-486 KGGNPNEV
+486 KSGNPNEV

-514 YQMHPKLVIILL
+514 FQMHPKLVIILL
-526 DKQRQWDR
+526 NKERQYER
-534 VGKWENGSLTMKYHV
+534 VGKWENGSLAMKYHV

-555 YSEERDDDHL
+555 YSDTGEREDDHL

-594 CRKQLKSQNLTGD
+594 CRKQLKLQNQTGD

-822 SGLSDKKFQRPNDF
+822 TGLSDKKFQHPNDF

-850 ERNIRNNYKEMHSY
+850 ERNIRNNYKEMHTY

-869 QKNVDEALHSLK
+869 QKNVNEALHSLK
-881 TGKLDAFIY
+881 MGKLDAFIY

-923 AIQKDAG
+923 AIQKDSG
-930 WKRPV
+930 WKRAV

-950 LEALWLTG
+950 FEALWLTG

-1037 ENKSGLNSPSA
+1037 ENKSALNSPSA

-1080 PHSALDFGHRESTVY
+1080 PRSALDYSHRESAVY
-1095 DISEHRRSLAG
+1095 DISEHRRSLVG
-1106 HSDCKPPPPYLP
+1106 HTDCKPPPYLP

-1126 VSDVERTFG
+1126 VSEVERTFG
-1135 NMHLKDSNLYQDH
+1135 NLHLKDSNLYQDH
-1148 YLHHHGGTGSGL
+1148 YLHHHGGTGSEL
-1160 ALGMSGPLPNRPR
+1160 AL
-1173 SLGSASSLEGGM
+1173 
-1185 YDCDSLGGGVAP
+1185 
-1197 IFTTQPRQSLTHRNR
+1197 
-1212 EKFDLIAGHPTQSS
+1212 
-1226 FKSGLPDLYGKFSFK
+1226 
-1241 GGASSS
+1241 
-1247 GFIAGHDRY
+1247 
-1256 CGGGGAGSG
+1256 
-1265 GDDGNIRS
+1265 
-1273 DVSDISTHTVTYGN
+1273 
-1287 LEGNAKRRKQYRDSL
+1287 
-1302 KKRPASAKSRRE
+1302 
-1314 QDEIELGFRRRTHHT
+1314 
-1329 IHHHHH
+1329 
-1335 HHPVTQGHRSA
+1335 
-1346 TPPVE
+1346 
-1351 RKSLRGGNTSYMFRD
+1351 
-1366 KDNLRDFYIDQF
+1366 
-1378 RSKEGASQ
+1378 
-1386 WEHLDLSDTP
+1386 
-1396 GMGGGGGLG
+1396 
-1405 GGGCGGIVSAGGG
+1405 
-1418 GGACTSL
+1418 
-1425 VPVDDFLKG
+1425 
-1434 KSKKTECK
+1434 
-1442 GGVGG
+1442 
-1447 SPGQQG
+1447 
-1453 HACWEKNIGGVGG
+1453 
-1466 LAGGDWECR
+1466 
-1475 NCHSG
+1475 
-1480 GNKPVCMHGG
+1480 
-1490 GGGVG
+1490 
-1495 GSSGGGG
+1495 
-1502 SSGQASSRP
+1502 
-1511 SSATCKRCDSCKK
+1511 
-1524 PGNLYDISED
+1524 
-1534 NHLLLDQIGAKFPLE
+1534 
-1549 GGNGGG
+1549 
-1555 GGGGA
+1555 
-1560 QTQVQRRKFGP
+1560 
-1571 GGRVLR
+1571 
-1577 RQHSYDTFV
+1577 
-1586 DLQKEGAGRMGGSG
+1586 
-1600 GFGGASMLPQPR
+1600 
-1612 SVSLKDKDRYME
+1612 
-1624 GASPYAQ
+1624 
-1631 MFEQYMGGER
+1631 
-1641 ETTFI
+1641 
-1646 SGGDRG
+1646 
-1652 KGGGSSFNLFRGGEG
+1652 
-1667 GLHRRSVGE
+1667 
-1676 RDMRDRDRGMMGG
+1676 
-1689 GMGGT
+1689 
-1694 RGVGTYSLSKSLYP
+1694 

-1738 QAQPQQQQTQQQQQL
+1738 QAQPQQQQTPQQQQQQQL
-1753 LNNNNRA
+1753 LNNSRA

-1774 SASAG
+1774 SATSG
-1779 VLSNVGPRFPKE
+1779 VLSNVAPRFPKE
-1791 LCLGGPLSNHHG
+1791 LCLGGPLGNHYG
-1803 GAAGNNKLLSARDGL
+1803 GGPSNNKLLSARDGL

>member
-1 MTHFSKLSPC
+1 MGV
-11 LSFLQGLRLH
+11 GLAMFKGLYLH
-21 FTAMLVS
+21 SSAMLVS
-28 LGLFPSFRR
+28 LY
-37 TLSSPS
+37 LSSSPFS
-43 VLPSPSRLSLL
+43 DRRVLSFVSLASSSKPPLSL
-54 LFVLLLLLLLF
+54 VLLLLALLF
-65 PACESRRGGGGMAGG
+65 LPTCESRRGGGVGTPVGGMSGG
-80 VATGNIIGP
+80 DRSQSIISP
-89 PHYSPPNPVASVP
+89 PHYPPPGANPVAPPLPP
-102 KLAQGLSIAV
+102 KFAQGLSIAV
-112 VLVGNSSEVALAEG
+112 ILVGNSSEVSLSEG

-137 APKLDL
+137 PPKVEL

-154 ITRICALMSRHW
+154 ITRICALMLRNW
-166 LQGVVFGDDTDHEA
+166 LQGVVFGDDTDQEA

-208 AKSNFQGDCTIAPVV
+208 AK
-223 CDIGS
+223 
-228 NTLYFTLYRH
+228 
-238 VLSDT
+238 
-243 LRSGQIRCILHAIF
+243 
-257 HLYNFLHCVYYVQQV
+257 
-272 LAELL
+272 
-277 PLVGC
+277 
-282 FVLYGLFSA
+282 
-291 RQDDN
+291 DDH

-303 PSIEQQASVMLNIME
+303 PSIEQQASVILNIME

-369 SKIQNQLKKLQSP
+369 SKIQNQMKKLQSP

-403 GLTGYG
+403 GLSGYG
-409 YTWIVPALVAGDA
+409 YTWIVPSLVTGDA
-422 DNVPNVFPTGL
+422 DNIPSVFPTGL

-468 AHTLLKSGCHGAP
+468 PHTLLKSGCHGTP
-481 EKKGP
+481 DKKGS
-486 KGGNPNEV
+486 KSGNPNEV

-514 YQMHPKLVIILL
+514 FQMHPKLVIILL
-526 DKQRQWDR
+526 NKERQYDR
-534 VGKWENGSLTMKYHV
+534 VGKWENGSLSMKYHV
-549 WPRFEL
+549 WPRNA
-555 YSEERDDDHL
+555 EEREDDHL

-594 CRKQLKSQNLTGD
+594 CRKQLKIINQTVD

-722 VMLLIVSAVAVFV
+722 VMLLIVSAVAVFI

-759 TIGKAIWLLWG
+759 TIGKAVWLLWG

-822 SGLSDKKFQRPNDF
+822 TGLSDKKFQHPNDF

-869 QKNVDEALHSLK
+869 QKNVNEALHSLK
-881 TGKLDAFIY
+881 NGKLDAFIY

-923 AIQKDAG
+923 AIQKDSG
-930 WKRPV
+930 WKRAV

-950 LEALWLTG
+950 FEALWLTG

-1013 SGKPGMTFSISRGIY
+1013 TGKPGITFSISRGIY

-1037 ENKSGLNSPSA
+1037 ENKSALNSPSA

-1080 PHSALDFGHRESTVY
+1080 PLSALDYSHRESAVY

-1106 HSDCKPPPPYLP
+1106 HSDCKPPPYLP

-1126 VSDVERTFG
+1126 VSEVERTFG
-1135 NMHLKDSNLYQDH
+1135 NLHLKDNNLYQDH
-1148 YLHHHGGTGSGL
+1148 YLHHHGGTGSEL
-1160 ALGMSGPLPNRPR
+1160 AL
-1173 SLGSASSLEGGM
+1173 
-1185 YDCDSLGGGVAP
+1185 
-1197 IFTTQPRQSLTHRNR
+1197 
-1212 EKFDLIAGHPTQSS
+1212 
-1226 FKSGLPDLYGKFSFK
+1226 
-1241 GGASSS
+1241 
-1247 GFIAGHDRY
+1247 
-1256 CGGGGAGSG
+1256 
-1265 GDDGNIRS
+1265 
-1273 DVSDISTHTVTYGN
+1273 
-1287 LEGNAKRRKQYRDSL
+1287 
-1302 KKRPASAKSRRE
+1302 
-1314 QDEIELGFRRRTHHT
+1314 
-1329 IHHHHH
+1329 
-1335 HHPVTQGHRSA
+1335 
-1346 TPPVE
+1346 
-1351 RKSLRGGNTSYMFRD
+1351 
-1366 KDNLRDFYIDQF
+1366 
-1378 RSKEGASQ
+1378 
-1386 WEHLDLSDTP
+1386 
-1396 GMGGGGGLG
+1396 
-1405 GGGCGGIVSAGGG
+1405 
-1418 GGACTSL
+1418 
-1425 VPVDDFLKG
+1425 
-1434 KSKKTECK
+1434 
-1442 GGVGG
+1442 
-1447 SPGQQG
+1447 
-1453 HACWEKNIGGVGG
+1453 
-1466 LAGGDWECR
+1466 
-1475 NCHSG
+1475 
-1480 GNKPVCMHGG
+1480 
-1490 GGGVG
+1490 
-1495 GSSGGGG
+1495 
-1502 SSGQASSRP
+1502 
-1511 SSATCKRCDSCKK
+1511 
-1524 PGNLYDISED
+1524 
-1534 NHLLLDQIGAKFPLE
+1534 
-1549 GGNGGG
+1549 
-1555 GGGGA
+1555 
-1560 QTQVQRRKFGP
+1560 
-1571 GGRVLR
+1571 
-1577 RQHSYDTFV
+1577 
-1586 DLQKEGAGRMGGSG
+1586 
-1600 GFGGASMLPQPR
+1600 
-1612 SVSLKDKDRYME
+1612 
-1624 GASPYAQ
+1624 
-1631 MFEQYMGGER
+1631 
-1641 ETTFI
+1641 
-1646 SGGDRG
+1646 
-1652 KGGGSSFNLFRGGEG
+1652 
-1667 GLHRRSVGE
+1667 
-1676 RDMRDRDRGMMGG
+1676 
-1689 GMGGT
+1689 
-1694 RGVGTYSLSKSLYP
+1694 

-1729 AKSYYIKKQ
+1729 AKSYYVKKQ
-1738 QAQPQQQQTQQQQQL
+1738 QAQPQQQQQPTPQQQQL
-1753 LNNNNRA
+1753 LNNSRA
-1760 DFRGSMGVTSYLPA
+1760 DFRGSMGVTSYLPV
-1774 SASAG
+1774 SATSG
-1779 VLSNVGPRFPKE
+1779 VLSNVAPRFPKE
-1791 LCLGGPLSNHHG
+1791 LCLGGPLGNHHIG
-1803 GAAGNNKLLSARDGL
+1803 GPSNNKLLSARDGL

>member
-1 MTHFSKLSPC
+1 MGV
-11 LSFLQGLRLH
+11 GLAMFKGLYLH
-21 FTAMLVS
+21 SSAMLVS
-28 LGLFPSFRR
+28 LH
-37 TLSSPS
+37 LSSSPFS
-43 VLPSPSRLSLL
+43 DHRVLSFVSLASSSKPPLSLSLL
-54 LFVLLLLLLLF
+54 LLSLF
-65 PACESRRGGGGMAGG
+65 FFPTCESRRGGGIGTPIGGMSGG
-80 VATGNIIGP
+80 ERGQSIISP
-89 PHYSPPNPVASVP
+89 PHYPPPGVNPVGPPLPP
-102 KLAQGLSIAV
+102 KFAQGLSIAV
-112 VLVGNSSEVALAEG
+112 ILVGNSSEVSLSEG

-137 APKLDL
+137 PPKVEL

-154 ITRICALMSRHW
+154 INRICALMSRNW
-166 LQGVVFGDDTDHEA
+166 LQGVVFGDDTDQEA

-208 AKSNFQGDCTIAPVV
+208 AK
-223 CDIGS
+223 
-228 NTLYFTLYRH
+228 
-238 VLSDT
+238 
-243 LRSGQIRCILHAIF
+243 
-257 HLYNFLHCVYYVQQV
+257 
-272 LAELL
+272 
-277 PLVGC
+277 
-282 FVLYGLFSA
+282 
-291 RQDDN
+291 DDH

-342 RSTIENS
+342 RSTVENS

-369 SKIQNQLKKLQSP
+369 SKIQNQMKKLQSP

-390 EEATTIFEVAHSV
+390 EEAMTIFEVAHSV

-409 YTWIVPALVAGDA
+409 YTWIVPSLVTGDA
-422 DNVPNVFPTGL
+422 DNVPSVFPTGL

-468 AHTLLKSGCHGAP
+468 PHTLLKSGCHGAP
-481 EKKGP
+481 DKKGS
-486 KGGNPNEV
+486 KSGNPNEV

-514 YQMHPKLVIILL
+514 FQMHPKLVIILL
-526 DKQRQWDR
+526 NKERQYER
-534 VGKWENGSLTMKYHV
+534 VGKWENGSLSMKYHV

-555 YSEERDDDHL
+555 YSDTGEREDDHL

-594 CRKQLKSQNLTGD
+594 CRKQLKLQNQTGD

-660 VLKNAHMAV
+660 ALKNAHMAV

-822 SGLSDKKFQRPNDF
+822 TGLSDKKFQHPNDF

-869 QKNVDEALHSLK
+869 QKNVNEALHSLK
-881 TGKLDAFIY
+881 MGKLDAFIY

-923 AIQKDAG
+923 AIQKDSG
-930 WKRPV
+930 WKRAV

-950 LEALWLTG
+950 FEALWLTG

-1037 ENKSGLNSPSA
+1037 ENKSALNSPSA

-1080 PHSALDFGHRESTVY
+1080 PRSALDYSHRESAVY
-1095 DISEHRRSLAG
+1095 DISEHRRSLVG
-1106 HSDCKPPPPYLP
+1106 HTDCKPPPYLP
-1118 EDNMFSDY
+1118 EDNMFSEY
-1126 VSDVERTFG
+1126 VSEVERTFG
-1135 NMHLKDSNLYQDH
+1135 NLHLKDSNLYQDH
-1148 YLHHHGGTGSGL
+1148 YLHHHGGTGSEL

-1173 SLGSASSLEGGM
+1173 SLGSASSLEGG

-1256 CGGGGAGSG
+1256 CGGGGVGSG

-1273 DVSDISTHTVTYGN
+1273 DMSDISTHTVTYGN
-1287 LEGNAKRRKQYRDSL
+1287 LEGHGKRRKQYRDSL

-1314 QDEIELGFRRRTHHT
+1314 QDEIELGFRRRPHHT

-1335 HHPVTQGHRSA
+1335 HHHPATQAHRSA

-1351 RKSLRGGNTSYMFRD
+1351 RKSLRGGNSTSYLFRD
-1366 KDNLRDFYIDQF
+1366 KENLRDFYVDQF
-1378 RSKEGASQ
+1378 QAKEGASA
-1386 WEHLDLSDTP
+1386 WEHLDLSDAP
-1396 GMGGGGGLG
+1396 GMGGGVGLG
-1405 GGGCGGIVSAGGG
+1405 GGSCSGVVSSGGA

-1425 VPVDDFLKG
+1425 VPMEDFLK
-1434 KSKKTECK
+1434 
-1442 GGVGG
+1442 
-1447 SPGQQG
+1447 
-1453 HACWEKNIGGVGG
+1453 
-1466 LAGGDWECR
+1466 
-1475 NCHSG
+1475 
-1480 GNKPVCMHGG
+1480 
-1490 GGGVG
+1490 
-1495 GSSGGGG
+1495 
-1502 SSGQASSRP
+1502 
-1511 SSATCKRCDSCKK
+1511 
-1524 PGNLYDISED
+1524 
-1534 NHLLLDQIGAKFPLE
+1534 
-1549 GGNGGG
+1549 
-1555 GGGGA
+1555 
-1560 QTQVQRRKFGP
+1560 
-1571 GGRVLR
+1571 
-1577 RQHSYDTFV
+1577 
-1586 DLQKEGAGRMGGSG
+1586 
-1600 GFGGASMLPQPR
+1600 
-1612 SVSLKDKDRYME
+1612 
-1624 GASPYAQ
+1624 
-1631 MFEQYMGGER
+1631 
-1641 ETTFI
+1641 
-1646 SGGDRG
+1646 
-1652 KGGGSSFNLFRGGEG
+1652 
-1667 GLHRRSVGE
+1667 
-1676 RDMRDRDRGMMGG
+1676 
-1689 GMGGT
+1689 
-1694 RGVGTYSLSKSLYP
+1694 

-1738 QAQPQQQQTQQQQQL
+1738 QAQPQQQQMPQQQQQQQL
-1753 LNNNNRA
+1753 LNNSRA

-1774 SASAG
+1774 SATSG
-1779 VLSNVGPRFPKE
+1779 VLSNVAPRFPKE
-1791 LCLGGPLSNHHG
+1791 LCLGGPLGNHYG
-1803 GAAGNNKLLSARDGL
+1803 GGPSNNKLLSARDGL

>member
-1 MTHFSKLSPC
+1 MCVCLCVCCKRPHFPRLPMFLGQTLDMRTH
-11 LSFLQGLRLH
+11 
-21 FTAMLVS
+21 A
-28 LGLFPSFRR
+28 LFK
-37 TLSSPS
+37 TT
-43 VLPSPSRLSLL
+43 V
-54 LFVLLLLLLLF
+54 
-65 PACESRRGGGGMAGG
+65 
-80 VATGNIIGP
+80 I
-89 PHYSPPNPVASVP
+89 
-102 KLAQGLSIAV
+102 
-112 VLVGNSSEVALAEG
+112 LVGNSSEVSLSEG

-137 APKLDL
+137 PPKVEL

-154 ITRICALMSRHW
+154 INRICALMSRNW
-166 LQGVVFGDDTDHEA
+166 LQGVVFGDDTDQEA

-208 AKSNFQGDCTIAPVV
+208 AK
-223 CDIGS
+223 
-228 NTLYFTLYRH
+228 
-238 VLSDT
+238 
-243 LRSGQIRCILHAIF
+243 
-257 HLYNFLHCVYYVQQV
+257 
-272 LAELL
+272 
-277 PLVGC
+277 
-282 FVLYGLFSA
+282 
-291 RQDDN
+291 DDH

-342 RSTIENS
+342 RSTVENS

-369 SKIQNQLKKLQSP
+369 SKIQNQMKKLQSP

-390 EEATTIFEVAHSV
+390 EEAMTIFEVAHSV

-409 YTWIVPALVAGDA
+409 YTWIVPSLVTGDA
-422 DNVPNVFPTGL
+422 DNVPSVFPTGL

-468 AHTLLKSGCHGAP
+468 PHTLLKSGCHGAP
-481 EKKGP
+481 DKKGS
-486 KGGNPNEV
+486 KSGNPNEV

-514 YQMHPKLVIILL
+514 FQMHPKLVIILL
-526 DKQRQWDR
+526 NKERQYER
-534 VGKWENGSLTMKYHV
+534 VGKWENGSLAMKYHV

-555 YSEERDDDHL
+555 YSDTGEREDDHL

-594 CRKQLKSQNLTGD
+594 CRKQNQTGD

-735 FEYFSPVGYNRCLA
+735 FEYFSPVGYNRCL
-749 DGREP
+749 P

-822 SGLSDKKFQRPNDF
+822 TGLSDKKFQHPNDF

-850 ERNIRNNYKEMHSY
+850 ERNIRNNYKEMHTY

-869 QKNVDEALHSLK
+869 QKNVNEALHSLK
-881 TGKLDAFIY
+881 MGKLDAFIY

-923 AIQKDAG
+923 AIQKDSG
-930 WKRPV
+930 WKRAV

-950 LEALWLTG
+950 FEALWLTG

-998 HLFYWQLRFCFMGVC
+998 HLFYWQLVTKSETGN
-1013 SGKPGMTFSISRGIY
+1013 ISDI
-1028 SCIHGVQIE
+1028 CIHGVQIE
-1037 ENKSGLNSPSA
+1037 ENKSALNSPSA

-1080 PHSALDFGHRESTVY
+1080 PRSALDYSHRESAVY
-1095 DISEHRRSLAG
+1095 DISEHRRSLVG
-1106 HSDCKPPPPYLP
+1106 HTDCKPPPYLP
-1118 EDNMFSDY
+1118 EDNMFRWGIQFRVY
-1126 VSDVERTFG
+1126 CRTRQVLRG
-1135 NMHLKDSNLYQDH
+1135 RW
-1148 YLHHHGGTGSGL
+1148 GG
-1160 ALGMSGPLPNRPR
+1160 
-1173 SLGSASSLEGGM
+1173 
-1185 YDCDSLGGGVAP
+1185 
-1197 IFTTQPRQSLTHRNR
+1197 
-1212 EKFDLIAGHPTQSS
+1212 
-1226 FKSGLPDLYGKFSFK
+1226 
-1241 GGASSS
+1241 
-1247 GFIAGHDRY
+1247 
-1256 CGGGGAGSG
+1256 
-1265 GDDGNIRS
+1265 IRR
-1273 DVSDISTHTVTYGN
+1273 G
-1287 LEGNAKRRKQYRDSL
+1287 RRKHSI
-1302 KKRPASAKSRRE
+1302 RRVRYFHSHS
-1314 QDEIELGFRRRTHHT
+1314 D
-1329 IHHHHH
+1329 
-1335 HHPVTQGHRSA
+1335 
-1346 TPPVE
+1346 
-1351 RKSLRGGNTSYMFRD
+1351 LREPR
-1366 KDNLRDFYIDQF
+1366 
-1378 RSKEGASQ
+1378 GA
-1386 WEHLDLSDTP
+1386 W
-1396 GMGGGGGLG
+1396 
-1405 GGGCGGIVSAGGG
+1405 
-1418 GGACTSL
+1418 
-1425 VPVDDFLKG
+1425 
-1434 KSKKTECK
+1434 
-1442 GGVGG
+1442 
-1447 SPGQQG
+1447 
-1453 HACWEKNIGGVGG
+1453 
-1466 LAGGDWECR
+1466 
-1475 NCHSG
+1475 
-1480 GNKPVCMHGG
+1480 
-1490 GGGVG
+1490 
-1495 GSSGGGG
+1495 
-1502 SSGQASSRP
+1502 
-1511 SSATCKRCDSCKK
+1511 
-1524 PGNLYDISED
+1524 
-1534 NHLLLDQIGAKFPLE
+1534 
-1549 GGNGGG
+1549 
-1555 GGGGA
+1555 
-1560 QTQVQRRKFGP
+1560 QT
-1571 GGRVLR
+1571 
-1577 RQHSYDTFV
+1577 
-1586 DLQKEGAGRMGGSG
+1586 A
-1600 GFGGASMLPQPR
+1600 
-1612 SVSLKDKDRYME
+1612 
-1624 GASPYAQ
+1624 
-1631 MFEQYMGGER
+1631 
-1641 ETTFI
+1641 
-1646 SGGDRG
+1646 
-1652 KGGGSSFNLFRGGEG
+1652 
-1667 GLHRRSVGE
+1667 
-1676 RDMRDRDRGMMGG
+1676 
-1689 GMGGT
+1689 

-1738 QAQPQQQQTQQQQQL
+1738 QAQPQQQQTPQQQQQQQL
-1753 LNNNNRA
+1753 LNNSRA

-1774 SASAG
+1774 SATSG
-1779 VLSNVGPRFPKE
+1779 VLSNVAPRFPKE
-1791 LCLGGPLSNHHG
+1791 LCLGGPLGNHYG
-1803 GAAGNNKLLSARDGL
+1803 GGPSNNKLLSARDGL

>member
-1 MTHFSKLSPC
+1 SLKHTQTHRQNSLSLLQLC
-11 LSFLQGLRLH
+11 LSF
-21 FTAMLVS
+21 
-28 LGLFPSFRR
+28 
-37 TLSSPS
+37 
-43 VLPSPSRLSLL
+43 
-54 LFVLLLLLLLF
+54 
-65 PACESRRGGGGMAGG
+65 RG
-80 VATGNIIGP
+80 VIIP
-89 PHYSPPNPVASVP
+89 PQYSPGSPPLPPINP
-102 KLAQGLSIAV
+102 KLISSLSIAV
-112 VLVGNSSEVALAEG
+112 ILVGNSSEVALGAG
-126 LEKEDFLHVPL
+126 LEKEDFLHIPYP
-137 APKLDL
+137 PKVEV

-154 ITRICALMSRHW
+154 INQICTQMTRNS
-166 LQGVVFGDDTDHEA
+166 LQGVVFGDDTDQEA

-196 LGIRGGSSMIMA
+196 LGIRGGSSMVMA
-208 AKSNFQGDCTIAPVV
+208 AK
-223 CDIGS
+223 
-228 NTLYFTLYRH
+228 
-238 VLSDT
+238 
-243 LRSGQIRCILHAIF
+243 
-257 HLYNFLHCVYYVQQV
+257 
-272 LAELL
+272 
-277 PLVGC
+277 
-282 FVLYGLFSA
+282 
-291 RQDDN
+291 DDH

-334 YQDFVNRI
+334 HQDFVNKV

-357 VLLLD
+357 VILLD

-369 SKIQNQLKKLQSP
+369 SKIQNQMKKLQSP

-390 EEATTIFEVAHSV
+390 EEASTIFEVAHSV

-409 YTWIVPALVAGDA
+409 FTWIVPSLVAGDA
-422 DNVPNVFPTGL
+422 DNVPSVFPTGL

-438 DEWDYG
+438 DEWDYNI
-444 LEARVRDAVAIIAM
+444 EARVRDAVAVIAT

-468 AHTLLKSGCHGAP
+468 PHTLLKSSCLGTLD
-481 EKKGP
+481 KKISNTGHS
-486 KGGNPNEV
+486 KEI

-505 RNLSFSEDG
+505 RNLSFSEKG
-514 YQMHPKLVIILL
+514 HQMFPKLVTILL
-526 DKQRQWDR
+526 DKDRQWDR
-534 VGKWENGSLTMKYHV
+534 VGKWERGSLTMRYHV

-555 YSEERDDDHL
+555 YSAAEEREDHL

-594 CRKQLKSQNLTGD
+594 CRKQLKLSNQTGD

-618 FCIDILKKIAKSV
+618 FCIDILKKIAKTV

-639 VTNGKHGKKINGTWN
+639 VTNGKHGKKVNGTWN

-680 VIDFSVP
+680 VVDFSVP

-735 FEYFSPVGYNRCLA
+735 FEYVSPVGYNRCLA

-822 SGLSDKKFQRPNDF
+822 SGLSDKKFQNPNEF

-850 ERNIRNNYKEMHSY
+850 ERNIRNNYRDMHTY

-869 QKNVDEALHSLK
+869 QKNVDEALYSLK

-903 GCKLVTIGSGYIF
+903 GCKLVTIGSGKVF
-916 ATTGYGI
+916 ASTGYGI
-923 AIQKDAG
+923 AIQKDTG
-930 WKRPV
+930 WKRAV
-935 DLAILQLFGDGEMEE
+935 DLAILMLFGDGEMEE

-981 YMLGAAMA
+981 YMLGAAMV
-989 LSLITFIAE
+989 LSFITFICE

-1013 SGKPGMTFSISRGIY
+1013 SGKPGVTFSISRGIY

-1037 ENKSGLNSPSA
+1037 ENKSTIDSPSA
-1048 TMNMNM
+1048 TMKKNM

-1065 RTAKNMTSVPGVNGS
+1065 RTAKDMTAVPGINGS
-1080 PHSALDFGHRESTVY
+1080 PHAALEYSHSSRESAIY
-1095 DISEHRRSLAG
+1095 DIQEHRRSLVG
-1106 HSDCKPPPPYLP
+1106 HPVDCKSAPPYLP

-1126 VSDVERTFG
+1126 ISEVERTFG
-1135 NMHLKDSNLYQDH
+1135 NLPLKDSNLYQDH
-1148 YLHHHGGTGSGL
+1148 YRHHHP
-1160 ALGMSGPLPNRPR
+1160 ALGMSGPPPNRPR
-1173 SLGSASSLEGGM
+1173 SLGSASSLDGGM
-1185 YDCDSLGGGVAP
+1185 FDCDSLGGGVAP
-1197 IFTTQPRQSLTHRNR
+1197 IFTTQPRPSMTHRNTN
-1212 EKFDLIAGHPTQSS
+1212 KFDLIAGHTPADSNQGG
-1226 FKSGLPDLYGKFSFK
+1226 FKGSNVYGRFSFK
-1241 GGASSS
+1241 GGASST
-1247 GFIAGHDRY
+1247 GLIGGHDRY
-1256 CGGGGAGSG
+1256 CGGGGGGSG
-1265 GDDGNIRS
+1265 
-1273 DVSDISTHTVTYGN
+1273 DISTHTVTYGN
-1287 LEGNAKRRKQYRDSL
+1287 LEGNNKRRKQYRDSL
-1302 KKRPASAKSRRE
+1302 KKRPASAKCRRE
-1314 QDEIELGFRRRTHHT
+1314 QDEIELSGFRRRPHHHT
-1329 IHHHHH
+1329 VHHHFPHG
-1335 HHPVTQGHRSA
+1335 PLAHRTVS
-1346 TPPVE
+1346 PPLE
-1351 RKSLRGGNTSYMFRD
+1351 RKRGGGGGNSSPYLFRKD
-1366 KDNLRDFYIDQF
+1366 KENLRDFYADQF
-1378 RSKEGASQ
+1378 RSMEGMAQ
-1386 WEHLDLSDTP
+1386 WEQEGGS
-1396 GMGGGGGLG
+1396 GGSGVGGGSG
-1405 GGGCGGIVSAGGG
+1405 GGICK
-1418 GGACTSL
+1418 SL
-1425 VPVDDFLKG
+1425 VPVEDFLKG
-1434 KSKKTECK
+1434 KGKKPE
-1442 GGVGG
+1442 
-1447 SPGQQG
+1447 S
-1453 HACWEKNIGGVGG
+1453 
-1466 LAGGDWECR
+1466 GGDWECR
-1475 NCHSG
+1475 NCHS
-1480 GNKPVCMHGG
+1480 VCHH

-1495 GSSGGGG
+1495 GGGTCPASGVGGT
-1502 SSGQASSRP
+1502 SSRP
-1511 SSATCKRCDSCKK
+1511 SSATCKRCDSCKIQ
-1524 PGNLYDISED
+1524 PSNLYNISED
-1534 NHLLLDQIGAKFPLE
+1534 NNMVFAAGKSSVGPS
-1549 GGNGGG
+1549 
-1555 GGGGA
+1555 
-1560 QTQVQRRKFGP
+1560 QTQTQAQRRKLGP

-1586 DLQKEGAGRMGGSG
+1586 DLQREGAGRMGGVG
-1600 GFGGASMLPQPR
+1600 GGPGGQFPQPR
-1612 SVSLKDKDRYME
+1612 SVSLKDKDRFME
-1624 GASPYAQ
+1624 GPSPYAH
-1631 MFEQYMGGER
+1631 MFERYSSER
-1641 ETTFI
+1641 ESPMFGGI
-1646 SGGDRG
+1646 GGDRA
-1652 KGGGSSFNLFRGGEG
+1652 KGGSSFSLFRGGEG

-1676 RDMRDRDRGMMGG
+1676 RDLRERDRAMIGG
-1689 GMGGT
+1689 A
-1694 RGVGTYSLSKSLYP
+1694 GTYSLSKSLYP

-1729 AKSYYIKKQ
+1729 GG
-1738 QAQPQQQQTQQQQQL
+1738 
-1753 LNNNNRA
+1753 
-1760 DFRGSMGVTSYLPA
+1760 DFRGSMGAASYLPA
-1774 SASAG
+1774 SATAG
-1779 VLSNVGPRFPKE
+1779 
-1791 LCLGGPLSNHHG
+1791 
-1803 GAAGNNKLLSARDGL
+1803 
-1818 GMGQG
+1818 
-1823 QRPFNGSSNGHV
+1823 RPFNGASNGHV

>member
-1 MTHFSKLSPC
+1 MGV
-11 LSFLQGLRLH
+11 GLAMFKGLYLH
-21 FTAMLVS
+21 SSAMLVS
-28 LGLFPSFRR
+28 LYVSSFPSNRR
-37 TLSSPS
+37 ILSFVSLTSSKPPLS
-43 VLPSPSRLSLL
+43 FSLLLLSLL
-54 LFVLLLLLLLF
+54 FL
-65 PACESRRGGGGMAGG
+65 PTCESRRGGGIGTPVGGMSGG
-80 VATGNIIGP
+80 DRGQSIISP
-89 PHYSPPNPVASVP
+89 PHYPPPGVSPVAPPLPP
-102 KLAQGLSIAV
+102 KFAQGLSIAV
-112 VLVGNSSEVALAEG
+112 ILVGNSSEVSLSEG

-137 APKLDL
+137 PPKVEL

-154 ITRICALMSRHW
+154 INRICALMSRNW
-166 LQGVVFGDDTDHEA
+166 LQGVVFGDDTDQEA

-208 AKSNFQGDCTIAPVV
+208 AK
-223 CDIGS
+223 
-228 NTLYFTLYRH
+228 
-238 VLSDT
+238 
-243 LRSGQIRCILHAIF
+243 
-257 HLYNFLHCVYYVQQV
+257 
-272 LAELL
+272 
-277 PLVGC
+277 
-282 FVLYGLFSA
+282 
-291 RQDDN
+291 DDH

-342 RSTIENS
+342 RSTVENS

-369 SKIQNQLKKLQSP
+369 SKIQNQMKKLQSP

-409 YTWIVPALVAGDA
+409 YTWIVPSLVTGDA
-422 DNVPNVFPTGL
+422 DIIPSVFPTGL

-468 AHTLLKSGCHGAP
+468 PHTLLKSGCLGTP
-481 EKKGP
+481 DKKGS
-486 KGGNPNEV
+486 KSGNPNEV

-514 YQMHPKLVIILL
+514 SQMHPKLVIILL
-526 DKQRQWDR
+526 DKERQYDR
-534 VGKWENGSLTMKYHV
+534 VGKWENGSLSMKYHV

-555 YSEERDDDHL
+555 YSDAEEREDDHL

-594 CRKQLKSQNLTGD
+594 CRKQLKIQNQTGD

-822 SGLSDKKFQRPNDF
+822 TGLSDKKFQHPNDYT
-836 SPPFRFGTVPNGST
+836 PPFRFGTVPNGST
-850 ERNIRNNYKEMHSY
+850 ERNIRNNYKEMHAY

-869 QKNVDEALHSLK
+869 QKNVNDALQSLK

-923 AIQKDAG
+923 AIQKDSG
-930 WKRPV
+930 WKRAV

-1013 SGKPGMTFSISRGIY
+1013 SGKPGITFSISRGIY

-1037 ENKSGLNSPSA
+1037 ENKSALNSPSA

-1080 PHSALDFGHRESTVY
+1080 PHSALDYSHRESAVY

-1126 VSDVERTFG
+1126 VSEVERTFG
-1135 NMHLKDSNLYQDH
+1135 NLHLKDSNLYQDH
-1148 YLHHHGGTGSGL
+1148 YLHHHGGTGSEL

-1173 SLGSASSLEGGM
+1173 SLGSASSLEGG

-1247 GFIAGHDRY
+1247 GFIPGHDRY
-1256 CGGGGAGSG
+1256 CGGGGVGSG

-1287 LEGNAKRRKQYRDSL
+1287 LEGHGKRRKQYRDSL

-1335 HHPVTQGHRSA
+1335 HPATQAHRSA

-1351 RKSLRGGNTSYMFRD
+1351 RKS
-1366 KDNLRDFYIDQF
+1366 Q
-1378 RSKEGASQ
+1378 RS
-1386 WEHLDLSDTP
+1386 
-1396 GMGGGGGLG
+1396 
-1405 GGGCGGIVSAGGG
+1405 
-1418 GGACTSL
+1418 
-1425 VPVDDFLKG
+1425 
-1434 KSKKTECK
+1434 
-1442 GGVGG
+1442 
-1447 SPGQQG
+1447 
-1453 HACWEKNIGGVGG
+1453 
-1466 LAGGDWECR
+1466 
-1475 NCHSG
+1475 
-1480 GNKPVCMHGG
+1480 
-1490 GGGVG
+1490 
-1495 GSSGGGG
+1495 
-1502 SSGQASSRP
+1502 
-1511 SSATCKRCDSCKK
+1511 
-1524 PGNLYDISED
+1524 
-1534 NHLLLDQIGAKFPLE
+1534 
-1549 GGNGGG
+1549 
-1555 GGGGA
+1555 
-1560 QTQVQRRKFGP
+1560 
-1571 GGRVLR
+1571 
-1577 RQHSYDTFV
+1577 
-1586 DLQKEGAGRMGGSG
+1586 
-1600 GFGGASMLPQPR
+1600 
-1612 SVSLKDKDRYME
+1612 
-1624 GASPYAQ
+1624 
-1631 MFEQYMGGER
+1631 
-1641 ETTFI
+1641 
-1646 SGGDRG
+1646 
-1652 KGGGSSFNLFRGGEG
+1652 
-1667 GLHRRSVGE
+1667 
-1676 RDMRDRDRGMMGG
+1676 
-1689 GMGGT
+1689 
-1694 RGVGTYSLSKSLYP
+1694 

-1738 QAQPQQQQTQQQQQL
+1738 QAQQQQTPQQQQQQL
-1753 LNNNNRA
+1753 LNNSRA

-1774 SASAG
+1774 SATSG
-1779 VLSNVGPRFPKE
+1779 VLSNVAPRFPKE
-1791 LCLGGPLSNHHG
+1791 LCLGGPLGNHHG
-1803 GAAGNNKLLSARDGL
+1803 GGPSNNKLLSARDGL

>member
-1 MTHFSKLSPC
+1 MFKGRH
-11 LSFLQGLRLH
+11 LH
-21 FTAMLVS
+21 SSTMLVS
-28 LGLFPSFRR
+28 LH
-37 TLSSPS
+37 
-43 VLPSPSRLSLL
+43 PSPSHLQDKRLVSPSSHHHPPPPPPPPPLDQSSHHPYPRPRLTLPFLSLSFSL
-54 LFVLLLLLLLF
+54 VILSILLL
-65 PACESRRGGGGMAGG
+65 PVCESRRGGGQGTGPGG
-80 VATGNIIGP
+80 APGGQGGQRGGNTQRGVVIP
-89 PHYSPPNPVASVP
+89 PQYSPGSPVLPPINP
-102 KLAQGLSIAV
+102 KLINSLSIAV
-112 VLVGNSSEVALAEG
+112 ILVGNSSDVALGAG
-126 LEKEDFLHVPL
+126 LEKEDFLHIPYP
-137 APKLDL
+137 PKVEV

-154 ITRICALMSRHW
+154 INRICGQMTRNS
-166 LQGVVFGDDTDHEA
+166 LQGVVFGDDTDQEA

-196 LGIRGGSSMIMA
+196 LGIRGGSSMVMA
-208 AKSNFQGDCTIAPVV
+208 AK
-223 CDIGS
+223 
-228 NTLYFTLYRH
+228 
-238 VLSDT
+238 
-243 LRSGQIRCILHAIF
+243 
-257 HLYNFLHCVYYVQQV
+257 
-272 LAELL
+272 
-277 PLVGC
+277 
-282 FVLYGLFSA
+282 
-291 RQDDN
+291 DDH

-334 YQDFVNRI
+334 YQDFVNKV

-390 EEATTIFEVAHSV
+390 EEASTIFEVAHSV

-409 YTWIVPALVAGDA
+409 FTWIVPSLVAGDA
-422 DNVPNVFPTGL
+422 DHVPSVFPTGL

-438 DEWDYG
+438 DEWDYNI
-444 LEARVRDAVAIIAM
+444 EARVRDAVAVIAT

-468 AHTLLKSGCHGAP
+468 PHTLLKSSCLGTP
-481 EKKGP
+481 DKKSSNTGHS
-486 KGGNPNEV
+486 KEI
-494 LRYLMNVTFEG
+494 LKYLMNVTFEG
-505 RNLSFSEDG
+505 RNLSFSDEG
-514 YQMHPKLVIILL
+514 HQMFPKLVIILL
-526 DKQRQWDR
+526 DKDRQWDR
-534 VGKWENGSLTMKYHV
+534 VGKWERGSLTMRYHV

-555 YSEERDDDHL
+555 YSAAEEREDHL

-594 CRKQLKSQNLTGD
+594 CRKQLKLTNQTGD

-618 FCIDILKKIAKSV
+618 FCIDILKKIAKTV

-639 VTNGKHGKKINGTWN
+639 VTNGKHGKKVNGTWN

-759 TIGKAIWLLWG
+759 TIGKAVWLLWG

-822 SGLSDKKFQRPNDF
+822 SGLSDKKFQKPNEF

-850 ERNIRNNYKEMHSY
+850 ERNIRNNYRDMHAY

-869 QKNVDEALHSLK
+869 QKNVDEALYSLK

-903 GCKLVTIGSGYIF
+903 GCKLVTIGSGKVF
-916 ATTGYGI
+916 ASTGYGI
-923 AIQKDAG
+923 AIQKDSG
-930 WKRPV
+930 WKRAV
-935 DLAILQLFGDGEMEE
+935 DLAILMLFGDGEMEE

-981 YMLGAAMA
+981 YMLGAAMV
-989 LSLITFIAE
+989 LSLITFICE

-1013 SGKPGMTFSISRGIY
+1013 SGKPGFTFSISRGIY

-1037 ENKSGLNSPSA
+1037 ENKSTIDSPSS
-1048 TMNMNM
+1048 TMKKNM

-1065 RTAKNMTSVPGVNGS
+1065 RTAKDMTAVPGINGS
-1080 PHSALDFGHRESTVY
+1080 PHAALEYSHSSRPESAIY
-1095 DISEHRRSLAG
+1095 DIQEHRRSLVG
-1106 HSDCKPPPPYLP
+1106 HPVDCKSAPPYMP

-1126 VSDVERTFG
+1126 ISEVERTFG
-1135 NMHLKDSNLYQDH
+1135 NLPLKDSNLYQDH
-1148 YLHHHGGTGSGL
+1148 YRHHHPAS
-1160 ALGMSGPLPNRPR
+1160 ALGMSGPPPNRPR

-1185 YDCDSLGGGVAP
+1185 FDCDSLGGGVAP
-1197 IFTTQPRQSLTHRNR
+1197 IFTTQPRPSMTHRNTS
-1212 EKFDLIAGHPTQSS
+1212 KFDLIAGHTPTESNQGG
-1226 FKSGLPDLYGKFSFK
+1226 FKGSNVYGRFSFK
-1241 GGASSS
+1241 GGASST
-1247 GFIAGHDRY
+1247 GLIGGHDRY
-1256 CGGGGAGSG
+1256 CGGGGGGSG

-1287 LEGNAKRRKQYRDSL
+1287 LEGNNKRRKQYRDSL
-1302 KKRPASAKSRRE
+1302 KKRPASAKCRRE
-1314 QDEIELGFRRRTHHT
+1314 QDEIELSGFRRRPHHHT
-1329 IHHHHH
+1329 VHHHFPHG
-1335 HHPVTQGHRSA
+1335 PLAHRTVS
-1346 TPPVE
+1346 PPLE
-1351 RKSLRGGNTSYMFRD
+1351 RKRGGGGGNSSPYLFRKD
-1366 KDNLRDFYIDQF
+1366 KENLRDFYADQF
-1378 RSKEGASQ
+1378 RSKEGKAK
-1386 WEHLDLSDTP
+1386 WEQEGGS
-1396 GMGGGGGLG
+1396 GGSGVGGGSG
-1405 GGGCGGIVSAGGG
+1405 GGICK
-1418 GGACTSL
+1418 SL
-1425 VPVDDFLKG
+1425 VPVEDFLK
-1434 KSKKTECK
+1434 
-1442 GGVGG
+1442 
-1447 SPGQQG
+1447 
-1453 HACWEKNIGGVGG
+1453 
-1466 LAGGDWECR
+1466 
-1475 NCHSG
+1475 
-1480 GNKPVCMHGG
+1480 
-1490 GGGVG
+1490 
-1495 GSSGGGG
+1495 
-1502 SSGQASSRP
+1502 
-1511 SSATCKRCDSCKK
+1511 
-1524 PGNLYDISED
+1524 
-1534 NHLLLDQIGAKFPLE
+1534 
-1549 GGNGGG
+1549 
-1555 GGGGA
+1555 
-1560 QTQVQRRKFGP
+1560 
-1571 GGRVLR
+1571 
-1577 RQHSYDTFV
+1577 
-1586 DLQKEGAGRMGGSG
+1586 
-1600 GFGGASMLPQPR
+1600 
-1612 SVSLKDKDRYME
+1612 
-1624 GASPYAQ
+1624 
-1631 MFEQYMGGER
+1631 
-1641 ETTFI
+1641 
-1646 SGGDRG
+1646 
-1652 KGGGSSFNLFRGGEG
+1652 
-1667 GLHRRSVGE
+1667 
-1676 RDMRDRDRGMMGG
+1676 
-1689 GMGGT
+1689 
-1694 RGVGTYSLSKSLYP
+1694 

-1729 AKSYYIKKQ
+1729 AKPYYIKKPQ
-1738 QAQPQQQQTQQQQQL
+1738 TQQQQQQQQL
-1753 LNNNNRA
+1753 LNNSRGGG
-1760 DFRGSMGVTSYLPA
+1760 DFRGSMGATSYLPA
-1774 SASAG
+1774 SATAG
-1779 VLSNVGPRFPKE
+1779 VMSNVAPRFPKE
-1791 LCLGGPLSNHHG
+1791 LCLGGVGGPMGNHHG
-1803 GAAGNNKLLSARDGL
+1803 GNKLLPGGRDTLGL
-1818 GMGQG
+1818 GQG
-1823 QRPFNGSSNGHV
+1823 QRPFNGASNGHV

>member
-1 MTHFSKLSPC
+1 PRLPMFLGQTLDMRTH
-11 LSFLQGLRLH
+11 
-21 FTAMLVS
+21 A
-28 LGLFPSFRR
+28 LFK
-37 TLSSPS
+37 TT
-43 VLPSPSRLSLL
+43 V
-54 LFVLLLLLLLF
+54 
-65 PACESRRGGGGMAGG
+65 
-80 VATGNIIGP
+80 I
-89 PHYSPPNPVASVP
+89 
-102 KLAQGLSIAV
+102 
-112 VLVGNSSEVALAEG
+112 LVGNSSEVSLSEG

-137 APKLDL
+137 PPKVEL

-154 ITRICALMSRHW
+154 INRICALMSRNW
-166 LQGVVFGDDTDHEA
+166 LQGVVFGDDTDQEA

-208 AKSNFQGDCTIAPVV
+208 AK
-223 CDIGS
+223 
-228 NTLYFTLYRH
+228 
-238 VLSDT
+238 
-243 LRSGQIRCILHAIF
+243 
-257 HLYNFLHCVYYVQQV
+257 
-272 LAELL
+272 
-277 PLVGC
+277 
-282 FVLYGLFSA
+282 
-291 RQDDN
+291 DDH

-342 RSTIENS
+342 RSTVENS

-369 SKIQNQLKKLQSP
+369 SKIQNQMKKLQSP

-390 EEATTIFEVAHSV
+390 EEAMTIFEVAHSV

-409 YTWIVPALVAGDA
+409 YTWIVPSLVTGDA
-422 DNVPNVFPTGL
+422 DNVPSVFPTGL

-468 AHTLLKSGCHGAP
+468 PHTLLKSGCHGAP
-481 EKKGP
+481 DKKGS
-486 KGGNPNEV
+486 KSGNPNEV

-514 YQMHPKLVIILL
+514 FQMHPKLVIILL
-526 DKQRQWDR
+526 NKERQYER
-534 VGKWENGSLTMKYHV
+534 VGKWENGSLSMKYHV

-555 YSEERDDDHL
+555 YSDTGEREDDHL

-594 CRKQLKSQNLTGD
+594 CRKQNQTGD

-660 VLKNAHMAV
+660 ALKNAHMAV

-735 FEYFSPVGYNRCLA
+735 FEYFSPVGYNRCL
-749 DGREP
+749 P

-822 SGLSDKKFQRPNDF
+822 TGLSDKKFQHPNDF

-869 QKNVDEALHSLK
+869 QKNVNEALHSLK
-881 TGKLDAFIY
+881 MGKLDAFIY

-923 AIQKDAG
+923 AIQKDSG
-930 WKRPV
+930 WKRAV

-950 LEALWLTG
+950 FEALWLTG

-998 HLFYWQLRFCFMGVC
+998 HLFYWQLH
-1013 SGKPGMTFSISRGIY
+1013 STQN
-1028 SCIHGVQIE
+1028 CIHGVQIE
-1037 ENKSGLNSPSA
+1037 ENKSALNSPSA

-1080 PHSALDFGHRESTVY
+1080 PRSALDYSHRESAVY
-1095 DISEHRRSLAG
+1095 DISEHRRSLVG
-1106 HSDCKPPPPYLP
+1106 HTDCKPPPYLP
-1118 EDNMFSDY
+1118 EDNMFSEY
-1126 VSDVERTFG
+1126 VSEVERTFG
-1135 NMHLKDSNLYQDH
+1135 NLHLKDSNLYQDH
-1148 YLHHHGGTGSGL
+1148 YLHHHGGTGSEL

-1173 SLGSASSLEGGM
+1173 SLGSASSLEGG

-1256 CGGGGAGSG
+1256 CGGGGVGSG

-1273 DVSDISTHTVTYGN
+1273 DMSDISTHTVTYGN
-1287 LEGNAKRRKQYRDSL
+1287 LEGHGKRRKQYRDSL

-1314 QDEIELGFRRRTHHT
+1314 QDEIELGFRRRPHHT

-1335 HHPVTQGHRSA
+1335 HHHPATQAHRSA

-1351 RKSLRGGNTSYMFRD
+1351 RKSLRGGNSTSYLFRD
-1366 KDNLRDFYIDQF
+1366 KENLRDFYVDQF
-1378 RSKEGASQ
+1378 QAKEGASA
-1386 WEHLDLSDTP
+1386 WEHLDLSDAP
-1396 GMGGGGGLG
+1396 GMGGGVGLG
-1405 GGGCGGIVSAGGG
+1405 GGSCSGVVSSGGA

-1425 VPVDDFLKG
+1425 VPMEDFLKG

-1442 GGVGG
+1442 GGMGG
-1447 SPGQQG
+1447 ESPGQQG
-1453 HACWEKNIGGVGG
+1453 HACWEKGIVGVGG

-1480 GNKPVCMHGG
+1480 GVGSGGSKPVCMHGG
-1490 GGGVG
+1490 GGAGGTSG
-1495 GSSGGGG
+1495 GS
-1502 SSGQASSRP
+1502 GQISSRP

-1534 NHLLLDQIGAKFPLE
+1534 NHLLLDQTGGKHPLE
-1549 GGNGGG
+1549 SGKGGG
-1555 GGGGA
+1555 GTGA

-1571 GGRVLR
+1571 GGKVLR

-1586 DLQKEGAGRMGGSG
+1586 ELQKEGAGRMGGFG
-1600 GFGGASMLPQPR
+1600 GSGGASMLPPPR

-1624 GASPYAQ
+1624 GTSPYAQ
-1631 MFEQYMGGER
+1631 MFEQYAGGER
-1641 ETTFI
+1641 ETSYF
-1646 SGGDRG
+1646 GDRG
-1652 KGGGSSFNLFRGGEG
+1652 KGGGSSFSLFRGGEG

-1689 GMGGT
+1689 GVGGT

-1738 QAQPQQQQTQQQQQL
+1738 QAQPQQQQMPQQQQQQQL
-1753 LNNNNRA
+1753 LNNSRA

-1774 SASAG
+1774 SATSG
-1779 VLSNVGPRFPKE
+1779 VLSNVAPRFPKE
-1791 LCLGGPLSNHHG
+1791 LCLGGPLGNHYG
-1803 GAAGNNKLLSARDGL
+1803 GGPSNNKLLSARDGL

>member
-1 MTHFSKLSPC
+1 MAV
-11 LSFLQGLRLH
+11 GLAMFKGRCLH

-43 VLPSPSRLSLL
+43 ILPSPSRHHLFSLVLFLS
-54 LFVLLLLLLLF
+54 LLLF
-65 PACESRRGGGGMAGG
+65 PACESRRGSGGMAGG

-112 VLVGNSSEVALAEG
+112 VLVGNSSEMVLAEG

-166 LQGVVFGDDTDHEA
+166 LQGVVFGDDTDLEA

-208 AKSNFQGDCTIAPVV
+208 AK
-223 CDIGS
+223 
-228 NTLYFTLYRH
+228 
-238 VLSDT
+238 
-243 LRSGQIRCILHAIF
+243 
-257 HLYNFLHCVYYVQQV
+257 
-272 LAELL
+272 
-277 PLVGC
+277 
-282 FVLYGLFSA
+282 
-291 RQDDN
+291 DDN

-342 RSTIENS
+342 RSTIDNS

-362 MSVDDGD
+362 MSLDDGD
-369 SKIQNQLKKLQSP
+369 TKIQNQMKKLQSP

-390 EEATTIFEVAHSV
+390 EEAATIFEVAHSV

-422 DNVPNVFPTGL
+422 DNVPTVFPTGL

-468 AHTLLKSGCHGAP
+468 PHTLLKSGCHGAP

-526 DKQRQWDR
+526 DKERQWDR

-555 YSEERDDDHL
+555 YSDAEERDDDHL

-594 CRKQLKSQNLTGD
+594 CRKQLKAQNQTGD

-869 QKNVDEALHSLK
+869 QKNVNEALQSLK

-1013 SGKPGMTFSISRGIY
+1013 SGKPGITFSISRGIY

-1080 PHSALDFGHRESTVY
+1080 PHSALDYGHRESAVY

-1226 FKSGLPDLYGKFSFK
+1226 FKSGLPDIYGKFSFK

-1247 GFIAGHDRY
+1247 GFIAGHERY

-1351 RKSLRGGNTSYMFRD
+1351 RKSLRGANSTYMFHD

-1386 WEHLDLSDTP
+1386 WEHLDLSDAP

-1405 GGGCGGIVSAGGG
+1405 GGGCGGIVSSGGG

-1425 VPVDDFLKG
+1425 VPVDDFLK
-1434 KSKKTECK
+1434 
-1442 GGVGG
+1442 
-1447 SPGQQG
+1447 
-1453 HACWEKNIGGVGG
+1453 
-1466 LAGGDWECR
+1466 
-1475 NCHSG
+1475 
-1480 GNKPVCMHGG
+1480 
-1490 GGGVG
+1490 
-1495 GSSGGGG
+1495 
-1502 SSGQASSRP
+1502 
-1511 SSATCKRCDSCKK
+1511 
-1524 PGNLYDISED
+1524 
-1534 NHLLLDQIGAKFPLE
+1534 
-1549 GGNGGG
+1549 
-1555 GGGGA
+1555 
-1560 QTQVQRRKFGP
+1560 
-1571 GGRVLR
+1571 
-1577 RQHSYDTFV
+1577 
-1586 DLQKEGAGRMGGSG
+1586 
-1600 GFGGASMLPQPR
+1600 
-1612 SVSLKDKDRYME
+1612 
-1624 GASPYAQ
+1624 
-1631 MFEQYMGGER
+1631 
-1641 ETTFI
+1641 
-1646 SGGDRG
+1646 
-1652 KGGGSSFNLFRGGEG
+1652 
-1667 GLHRRSVGE
+1667 
-1676 RDMRDRDRGMMGG
+1676 
-1689 GMGGT
+1689 
-1694 RGVGTYSLSKSLYP
+1694 

-1738 QAQPQQQQTQQQQQL
+1738 QAQPQQQQPQQQQQL
-1753 LNNNNRA
+1753 LNNNRA

-1791 LCLGGPLSNHHG
+1791 LCLSGPLSNHHG

-1818 GMGQG
+1818 GMGQA